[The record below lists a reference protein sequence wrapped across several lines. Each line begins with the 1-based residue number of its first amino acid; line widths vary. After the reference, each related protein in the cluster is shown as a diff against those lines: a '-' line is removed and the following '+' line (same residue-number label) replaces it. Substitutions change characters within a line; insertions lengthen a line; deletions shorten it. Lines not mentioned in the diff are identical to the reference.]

1 MRKKILSTLL
11 MGALVTASMSTFTSC
26 KDYDDDINNLQTQI
40 DALTPLKTVKTELQT
55 EIANL
60 KKQLEAKDA
69 QLQESIT
76 KLQAAGEAQAKQ
88 ITEKVTKL
96 AADVS
101 GLEARVKTAEE
112 ALSKVNKALE
122 GKASKDE
129 LKELA
134 GKVAAVESS
143 LVEPL
148 KQIKDLKAG
157 LEDVKTA
164 QNGLKADID
173 EQKAALEGYKTR
185 LEALEKQGVS
195 EADFKKIYDKID
207 EAKKAL
213 EDRLSKVEADLAKK
227 SKEFSTEI
235 AQLKADAKALS
246 DRVDEV
252 NKNVNV
258 LNVLLPTELRS
269 IVFAPDSYYYG
280 VEATKIMT
288 LKYNAYTLP
297 AAVWNVKEKVGYD
310 KAERYGAKDGSRVL
324 AFVANYHM
332 NPSTAV
338 IDPATAKVN
347 VLSGDREYEDTRA
360 AAEAG
365 LSVASWNVENG
376 MLKVNLD
383 VTNPEKIK
391 SVKDNQMVTVFA
403 TQVTL
408 PGITLNKDQNLAER
422 TITSDY
428 ATLYAES
435 IKNLKLAHR
444 AGEDVPF
451 LGVESPNKS
460 ELGGPDKDHKHHQ
473 LLMQHVF
480 EAAKSGGKF
489 GPQDSVNYNETL
501 DLRKLVEVHY
511 TNAKG
516 IKRLMTAEELEANG
530 MKYKFEI
537 TALYYGDNK
546 TSESA
551 HAAINPEDGYTFR
564 PQLPEY
570 DEKHIGKQQAY
581 GADQARATIGRTPL
595 VRVSLLDKDGK
606 VLDYGYI
613 RIKITEKKTPATVE
627 PDKSVDYQG
636 PDYNYSY
643 NGECT
648 DPAKEWKYE
657 TTWIQTE
664 YDLYHMLGITR
675 EEFEANYGFSPVKDL
690 TNGNLQQYKLSA
702 NGKTFEKMDEPIGQ
716 AYNKNETSPED
727 GTLTSILGW
736 KLTPA
741 EAKKFFVTDKN
752 ENVQIA
758 VKYESK
764 DKSKYPDVFVT
775 FKTGKRIGKDSTPAG
790 EVKLA
795 ENIISNYWYAANSS
809 NPGTAEIHTNTL
821 TPEDNK
827 GGKAEKMENTLGD
840 VFKGNKIAAATLV
853 NVVKDLTENNE
864 YAAGKLTLNVVFDA
878 ANNNKEYKGID
889 GKTYVMSV
897 SDDGKTLNAQI
908 KGNQAK
914 KPVAVLTN
922 PSATTAASADPS
934 ETKVAYQHNDY
945 AHALLNYKGHNEL
958 ADDVIKA
965 IIGIKAQ
972 NKCAKELALTHNTF
986 DVRFLRPINAKDAAK
1001 VIEDANYTE
1010 LQVIKAQDLLLF
1022 TDWRDAWNNKQNWGT
1037 GGEYATY
1044 YGITGVTVEGIA
1056 DGKSISENPNV
1067 MTNLG
1072 QSDPKKFV
1080 SLASVTKNIDFVYTA
1095 ADGGTLTYKN
1105 LSSTVQEFQIKI
1117 PVTVNYLWGYITKD
1131 VTITVKKTA
1140 SNAKKF

>member
-1 MRKKILSTLL
+1 MRKKFLSTLL

-55 EIANL
+55 ELANL
-60 KKQLEAKDA
+60 QKQLEAKDA

-76 KLQAAGEAQAKQ
+76 KLQTADADQTKQ
-88 ITEKVTKL
+88 ITKL

-112 ALSKVNKALE
+112 ALAKVNEALK
-122 GKASKDE
+122 GKASEAE

-148 KQIKDLKAG
+148 KQIKELKSG

-164 QNGLKADID
+164 QEGIKSDIQ
-173 EQKAALEGYKTR
+173 EQKDALEGYKTR
-185 LEALEKQGVS
+185 LEALEKQGLS
-195 EADFKKIYDKID
+195 EADIKKIYDKIE
-207 EAKKAL
+207 EATKAL
-213 EDRLSKVEADLAKK
+213 DKKLSE
-227 SKEFSTEI
+227 EI
-235 AQLKADAKALS
+235 AQLKADAKSLS
-246 DRVDEV
+246 DKIDAVST
-252 NKNVNV
+252 NVNV

-269 IVFAPDSYYYG
+269 IVFAPDSYYWG
-280 VEATKIMT
+280 IEATKIQT
-288 LKYNAYTLP
+288 LKFDAYTLP
-297 AAVWNVKEKVGYD
+297 DAAWDVKESKGYTEAGRYD
-310 KAERYGAKDGSRVL
+310 KKPGSRVL

-347 VLSGDREYEDTRA
+347 VLSGDKEYTRA

-391 SVKDNQMVTVFA
+391 SVKENEMVTVFA

-408 PGITLNKDQNLAER
+408 PGMTLNKDQNLAER

-435 IKNLKLAHR
+435 ISGLKLAHR
-444 AGEDVPF
+444 AGDDVPF

-460 ELGGPDKDHKHHQ
+460 VLGGPDENHKHHQ
-473 LLMQHVF
+473 LLMQHAF
-480 EAAKSGGKF
+480 EAGVSTTY

-511 TNAKG
+511 KNAKG
-516 IKRLMTAEELEANG
+516 VNRLMTAEELEANG

-551 HAAINPEDGYTFR
+551 HAAINPKDGYTFR

-613 RIKITEKKTPATVE
+613 RIKITEKKDPATIE
-627 PDKSVDYQG
+627 PDKHVDYQG

-648 DPAKEWKYE
+648 DPATEWKYE
-657 TTWIQTE
+657 TKWIQTE
-664 YDLYHMLGITR
+664 YDLYHMLNITR
-675 EEFEANYGFSPVKDL
+675 EEFEANYGTSPVKDA
-690 TNGNLQQYKLSA
+690 NSGGGLQQYKLSA
-702 NGKTFEKMDEPIGQ
+702 NGKTFEKMAEPIGL
-716 AYNKNETSPED
+716 AYNRNETSPED

-736 KLTPA
+736 KLTAA
-741 EAKKFFVTDKN
+741 EAKKLFVTDKKG
-752 ENVQIA
+752 NVEIA

-764 DKSKYPDVFVT
+764 DRSKYPDVFVT
-775 FKTGKRIGKDSTPAG
+775 FKTGKRIGTDSTPAG

-821 TPEDNK
+821 TPEDNA
-827 GGKAEKMENTLGD
+827 GGTADKMESTLGD

-853 NVVKDLTENNE
+853 NVVKDLTKNKE

-878 ANNNKEYKGID
+878 ANNNKEFKGVD
-889 GKTYVMSV
+889 GKTYVMSI

-914 KPVAVLTN
+914 SPVATLTS
-922 PSATTAASADPS
+922 PDDPS
-934 ETKVAYQHNDY
+934 QTQVAYQHNEY
-945 AHALLNYKGHNEL
+945 AHALLNYKGHDEL
-958 ADDVIKA
+958 ANDVIKA

-972 NKCAKELALTHNTF
+972 NECAKDLALTNNTF

-1022 TDWRDAWNNKQNWGT
+1022 NDWRDAWNNKQNWGK
-1037 GGEYATY
+1037 GGAYATY
-1044 YGITGVTVEGIA
+1044 YGITGVTIEGIE
-1056 DGKSISENPNV
+1056 DGKSISENPDV
-1067 MTNLG
+1067 KTNLG

-1140 SNAKKF
+1140 NNAKKF

>member
-1 MRKKILSTLL
+1 MRKKFLSTLL

-40 DALTPLKTVKTELQT
+40 DALTPLKTVKTELQS
-55 EIANL
+55 ELANL
-60 KKQLEAKDA
+60 QKQLEAKDA

-76 KLQAAGEAQAKQ
+76 KLQTADADQTKQ
-88 ITEKVTKL
+88 ITKL

-112 ALSKVNKALE
+112 ALAKVNEALK
-122 GKASKDE
+122 GKASEAD

-148 KQIKDLKAG
+148 KQIKELKAG
-157 LEDVKTA
+157 LDDVKTA
-164 QNGLKADID
+164 QEGIKSDIQ
-173 EQKAALEGYKTR
+173 EQKDALEGYKTR
-185 LEALEKQGVS
+185 LEALEKQGLS
-195 EADFKKIYDKID
+195 ESDIKKIYDKIE
-207 EAKKAL
+207 EATKAL
-213 EDRLSKVEADLAKK
+213 DKKLSE
-227 SKEFSTEI
+227 EI
-235 AQLKADAKALS
+235 AQLKADAKSLS
-246 DRVDEV
+246 DKIDAVST
-252 NKNVNV
+252 NVNV

-269 IVFAPDSYYYG
+269 IVFAPDSYYWG
-280 VEATKIMT
+280 IEAAKIQT
-288 LKYNAYTLP
+288 LKFNAYTLSP
-297 AAVWNVKEKVGYD
+297 VAWNVKETKGYD
-310 KAERYGAKDGSRVL
+310 KAERYEAKAGSRVL

-347 VLSGDREYEDTRA
+347 VLSGDKEYENTRA

-365 LSVASWNVENG
+365 LSVASWNVEGG

-391 SVKDNQMVTVFA
+391 SVKENEMVTVFA

-408 PGITLNKDQNLAER
+408 PGMALNKDQNLAER

-435 IKNLKLAHR
+435 ISDLKLAHR
-444 AGEDVPF
+444 AGDDIPF

-460 ELGGPDKDHKHHQ
+460 VLGGLDKDHKHHQ
-473 LLMQHVF
+473 LLMQHAF
-480 EAAKSGGKF
+480 EAAVSGKF

-511 TNAKG
+511 KNAKG
-516 IKRLMTAEELEANG
+516 VTRLMTADELEANG

-537 TALYYGDNK
+537 TALYLGSNE

-551 HAAINPEDGYTFR
+551 HAAINPKDGYTFR
-564 PQLPEY
+564 PQMPEY
-570 DEKHIGKQQAY
+570 DKAHVGKQQAY
-581 GADQARATIGRTPL
+581 GAEQARPTIGRTPL

-627 PDKSVDYQG
+627 PDKHVDYQG

-648 DPAKEWKYE
+648 DPATEWKYE
-657 TTWIQTE
+657 TKWIQTE

-675 EEFEANYGFSPVKDL
+675 EEFEANYGTSPVKDL
-690 TNGNLQQYKLSA
+690 TNGNLQQYKLSD
-702 NGKTFEKMDEPIGQ
+702 NGKTFEMMAEPIGQ
-716 AYNKNETSPED
+716 AYTRNETSPED

-736 KLTPA
+736 KLTAA
-741 EAKKFFVTDKN
+741 EAKKLFVTEKKA
-752 ENVQIA
+752 NVEIA

-775 FKTGKRIGKDSTPAG
+775 FKTGKRTGTDSTPAG

-795 ENIISNYWYAANSS
+795 DNIISNYWYTANTSK
-809 NPGTAEIHTNTL
+809 PGTAEIHSNTL
-821 TPEDNK
+821 TPEDNPK
-827 GGKAEKMENTLGD
+827 GTADKMVTTFGD
-840 VFKGNKIAAATLV
+840 VFKGNKIGASLI
-853 NVVKDLTENNE
+853 NVVKDLTEGKE
-864 YAAGKLTLNVVFDA
+864 YAAAKLKLSLVFDA
-878 ANNNKEYKGID
+878 ANTGKEYMGID

-914 KPVAVLTN
+914 NPVATLTS
-922 PSATTAASADPS
+922 PEDPS
-934 ETKVAYQHNDY
+934 ETMIAYQHNDY
-945 AHALLNYKGHNEL
+945 AHALLNYKDHNSL
-958 ADDVIKA
+958 ANDVVKA

-972 NKCAKELALTHNTF
+972 NGCAKELPLTKNTF
-986 DVRFLRPINAKDAAK
+986 DVRFLRPLNAKNADKTIVDASYVEMQK
-1001 VIEDANYTE
+1001 
-1010 LQVIKAQDLLLF
+1010 IKAVDLLKF
-1022 TDWRDAWNNKQNWGT
+1022 TDWRDAWNKNQAAGI
-1037 GGEYATY
+1037 GGEYEKY
-1044 YGITGVTVEGIA
+1044 YGVTGVTIDGIA
-1056 DGKSISENPNV
+1056 EGQSISLNPNV
-1067 MTNLG
+1067 LTNLG
-1072 QSDPKKFV
+1072 QSDPTKFV
-1080 SLASVTKNIDFVYTA
+1080 PLGDVTKNIDFVYTA

-1105 LSSTVQEFQIKI
+1105 LSATVQEFKIKI
-1117 PVTVNYLWGYITKD
+1117 PVTVKYIWGYITEN
-1131 VTITVKKTA
+1131 VTVTVKKTA
-1140 SNAKKF
+1140 NNAKKF

>member
-1 MRKKILSTLL
+1 
-11 MGALVTASMSTFTSC
+11 MSTFTSC

-40 DALTPLKTVKTELQT
+40 DALTPLKTVKTELQS
-55 EIANL
+55 ELANL
-60 KKQLEAKDA
+60 QKQLEAKDA
-69 QLQESIT
+69 QLQEAIT
-76 KLQAAGEAQAKQ
+76 KLQTADADQTKQ
-88 ITEKVTKL
+88 ITKL

-112 ALSKVNKALE
+112 ALAKVNEALK
-122 GKASKDE
+122 GKASEAE

-143 LVEPL
+143 LVEHL
-148 KQIKDLKAG
+148 KQIKELKAG
-157 LEDVKTA
+157 LEDVQTA
-164 QNGLKADID
+164 QEGIKSDIQ
-173 EQKAALEGYKTR
+173 EQKDALEGYKTR
-185 LEALEKQGVS
+185 LEALEKKGLS
-195 EADFKKIYDKID
+195 EADIKKIYDKIE
-207 EAKKAL
+207 EATKAL
-213 EDRLSKVEADLAKK
+213 DKKLSE
-227 SKEFSTEI
+227 EI
-235 AQLKADAKALS
+235 AQLKADAKSLS
-246 DRVDEV
+246 DKIDAVST
-252 NKNVNV
+252 NVNV

-269 IVFAPDSYYYG
+269 IVFAPDSYYWG
-280 VEATKIMT
+280 IEATKIQT
-288 LKYNAYTLP
+288 LKYNAYTLSP
-297 AAVWNVKEKVGYD
+297 VAWNVIETKGYD
-310 KAERYGAKDGSRVL
+310 KAERYEAKAGSRVL

-347 VLSGDREYEDTRA
+347 VLSGDKEYTRA
-360 AAEAG
+360 AADAG
-365 LSVASWNVENG
+365 LSVASWTVEGG

-391 SVKDNQMVTVFA
+391 SVKENEMVTVFA

-408 PGITLNKDQNLAER
+408 PGMTLNKDQNIAER

-435 IKNLKLAHR
+435 ISDLKLAHR

-460 ELGGPDKDHKHHQ
+460 VLAGPDKDHKHHQ
-473 LLMQHVF
+473 LLMQHAF
-480 EAAKSGGKF
+480 EAGVSGKY

-511 TNAKG
+511 KNAKG
-516 IKRLMTAEELEANG
+516 VNRLMTAEDFEANG
-530 MKYKFEI
+530 MKFKFEI
-537 TALYYGDNK
+537 TALYLGSTK

-564 PQLPEY
+564 PQMPEY
-570 DEKHIGKQQAY
+570 DKDHVGKQQAY
-581 GADQARATIGRTPL
+581 GAEQARPTIGRTPL

-627 PDKSVDYQG
+627 PDKHVDYQG

-657 TTWIQTE
+657 TKWIQTE

-675 EEFEANYGFSPVKDL
+675 EEFEANYGVSPVKDAN
-690 TNGNLQQYKLSA
+690 NGGLQQYKMSA
-702 NGKTFEKMDEPIGQ
+702 NGKTFEKMAEPIGQ
-716 AYNKNETSPED
+716 AYTKNETSPED

-736 KLTPA
+736 KLTA
-741 EAKKFFVTDKN
+741 VQAKQLFVTEKKA
-752 ENVQIA
+752 NVEIA

-775 FKTGKRIGKDSTPAG
+775 FKTGKRVGEDSTPAG

-795 ENIISNYWYAANSS
+795 DNIISNYWYATNTST
-809 NPGTAEIHTNTL
+809 PGTAEIHSNTL
-821 TPEDNK
+821 TPEDNPN
-827 GGKAEKMENTLGD
+827 GTADKMETTFGD
-840 VFKGNKIAAATLV
+840 VFKGNKIGASLI
-853 NVVKDLTENNE
+853 NVVKDLTEGKE
-864 YAAGKLTLNVVFDA
+864 YAAAKLKLSLVFDA
-878 ANNNKEYKGID
+878 ANTGKEYKGID

-897 SDDGKTLNAQI
+897 SEDGKTLNAQI

-914 KPVAVLTN
+914 IPVATLTS
-922 PSATTAASADPS
+922 PEDPS
-934 ETKVAYQHNDY
+934 ETMIAYQHNDY
-945 AHALLNYKGHNEL
+945 AHALLNYKDHNSL
-958 ADDVIKA
+958 ANDVVKA

-972 NKCAKELALTHNTF
+972 NECAKNLALTNNTF
-986 DVRFLRPINAKDAAK
+986 DVRFLRPINAKNANKEIVDASY
-1001 VIEDANYTE
+1001 VEM
-1010 LQVIKAQDLLLF
+1010 QQIKATDLLKF
-1022 TDWRDAWNNKQNWGT
+1022 TDWRDAWNKKQAAGI
-1037 GGEYATY
+1037 GGEYEKY
-1044 YGITGVTVEGIA
+1044 YGVTGVTIDGIA
-1056 DGKSISENPNV
+1056 DGQSISLNPNV

-1072 QSDPKKFV
+1072 QSDPSKFV
-1080 SLASVTKNIDFVYTA
+1080 PLGDVTKNIDFVYTA

-1105 LSSTVQEFQIKI
+1105 LSATVQEFQIKI
-1117 PVTVNYLWGYITKD
+1117 PVTVKYLWGYITEN

-1140 SNAKKF
+1140 NNAKKF

>member
-60 KKQLEAKDA
+60 QKQLEAKDA
-69 QLQESIT
+69 QLQEAIT
-76 KLQAAGEAQAKQ
+76 KLQTAGEDQAKQ
-88 ITEKVTKL
+88 VTEKVTKL

-164 QNGLKADID
+164 QEGLKADID

-269 IVFAPDSYYYG
+269 IVFAPDAYYWG
-280 VEATKIMT
+280 VEATKVMT
-288 LKYNAYTLP
+288 LNYNAYTLP
-297 AAVWNVKEKVGYD
+297 AAAWNVKEKVGYD
-310 KAERYGAKDGSRVL
+310 KAERYAAKDGSRVL

-347 VLSGDREYEDTRA
+347 VLSGDKEYTRA

-365 LSVASWNVENG
+365 LSVASWNVEGG

-391 SVKDNQMVTVFA
+391 SVKENEMITVFA

-408 PGITLNKDQNLAER
+408 PGVSLKKDQNLAER

-444 AGEDVPF
+444 AGDDVPF
-451 LGVESPNKS
+451 LNVESEHKS
-460 ELGGPDKDHKHHQ
+460 VLAGPDKDHKHHQ
-473 LLMQHVF
+473 LLMQHAF
-480 EAAKSGGKF
+480 EAGVSGKF

-516 IKRLMTAEELEANG
+516 VNRLMTAEELEANG

-537 TALYYGDNK
+537 TALYLGSNE

-551 HAAINPEDGYTFR
+551 HAAINPKDGYTFR
-564 PQLPEY
+564 PQMPEY
-570 DEKHIGKQQAY
+570 DKAHVGKQQAY
-581 GADQARATIGRTPL
+581 GADQARPTIGRTPL
-595 VRVSLLDKDGK
+595 VRVSLLDKDNK

-613 RIKITEKKTPATVE
+613 RIKITEKKNPAVIV
-627 PDKSVDYQG
+627 PDTHIDYQG

-643 NGECT
+643 NGECV
-648 DPAKEWKYE
+648 DPATEWKYE
-657 TTWIQTE
+657 TKWIQTE

-675 EEFEANYGFSPVKDL
+675 EEFEANYGVSPVEN
-690 TNGNLQQYKLSA
+690 NGVLQQYKMSA
-702 NGKTFEKMDEPIGQ
+702 NGKTFEKMKEPIGL
-716 AYNKNETSPED
+716 AYTRNETSAED

-736 KLTPA
+736 KLNPA
-741 EAKKFFVTDKN
+741 EAKKLFVTDKK

-764 DKSKYPDVFVT
+764 DKSKLPDVFVV
-775 FKTGKRIGKDSTPAG
+775 FKTGKRIGTDSTPAG
-790 EVKLA
+790 EVLWA
-795 ENIISNYWYAANSS
+795 NNIISNYWYKANTSKA
-809 NPGTAEIHTNTL
+809 GTDEIHTNTL
-821 TPEDNK
+821 TPEDNP
-827 GGKAEKMENTLGD
+827 GGTADKMENTFGD
-840 VFKGNKIAAATLV
+840 VFKGNKIAASALIKVT
-853 NVVKDLTENNE
+853 KDLTQNKE
-864 YAAGKLTLNVVFDA
+864 YAAGKLKLNVVFDA
-878 ANNNKEYKGID
+878 SNDGKEYKGID

-897 SDDGKTLNAQI
+897 ADKGKTLNAQI

-914 KPVAVLTN
+914 QAVAKLTS
-922 PSATTAASADPS
+922 PEDPS
-934 ETKVAYQHNDY
+934 ETKIAYQHGEY
-945 AHALLNYKGHNEL
+945 AHALLNYKDHNSL
-958 ADDVIKA
+958 ANDVVKA
-965 IIGIKAQ
+965 IIGIIAQ
-972 NKCAKELALTHNTF
+972 NECAKELPLTNNTF
-986 DVRFLRPINAKDAAK
+986 DVRFLRPINAKNANK
-1001 VIEDANYTE
+1001 TIEDASYVAM
-1010 LQVIKAQDLLLF
+1010 QKIKATDLLKF
-1022 TDWRDAWNNKQNWGT
+1022 TDWRDAWNKTQAAGI
-1037 GGEYATY
+1037 GGEYEKY
-1044 YGITGVTVEGIA
+1044 YGVEGVTIEGIK
-1056 DGKSISENPNV
+1056 DGESISLNPNV

-1080 SLASVTKNIDFVYTA
+1080 ALGDVTKNIDFVYTS

-1105 LSSTVQEFQIKI
+1105 LSTTVQEFQIKI
-1117 PVTVNYLWGYITKD
+1117 PVTVKYIWGYITEN
-1131 VTITVKKTA
+1131 VTVTVKKTA

>member
-1 MRKKILSTLL
+1 

-40 DALTPLKTVKTELQT
+40 DALTPLKTVKTELQS
-55 EIANL
+55 ELANL
-60 KKQLEAKDA
+60 QKQLEAKDA

-76 KLQAAGEAQAKQ
+76 KLQTADADQTKQ
-88 ITEKVTKL
+88 ITKL

-112 ALSKVNKALE
+112 ALAKVNEALK
-122 GKASKDE
+122 GKASEAD

-148 KQIKDLKAG
+148 KQIKELKAG
-157 LEDVKTA
+157 LDDVKTA
-164 QNGLKADID
+164 QEGIKSDIQ
-173 EQKAALEGYKTR
+173 EQKDALEGYKTR
-185 LEALEKQGVS
+185 LEALEKQGLS
-195 EADFKKIYDKID
+195 ESDIKKIYDKIE
-207 EAKKAL
+207 EATKAL
-213 EDRLSKVEADLAKK
+213 DKKLSE
-227 SKEFSTEI
+227 EI
-235 AQLKADAKALS
+235 AQLKADAKSLS
-246 DRVDEV
+246 DKIDAVST
-252 NKNVNV
+252 NVNV

-269 IVFAPDSYYYG
+269 IVFAPDSYYWG
-280 VEATKIMT
+280 IEAAKIQT
-288 LKYNAYTLP
+288 LKFNAYTLSP
-297 AAVWNVKEKVGYD
+297 VAWNVKETKGYD
-310 KAERYGAKDGSRVL
+310 KAERYEAKAGSRVL

-347 VLSGDREYEDTRA
+347 VLSGDKEYENTRA

-365 LSVASWNVENG
+365 LSVASWNVEGG

-391 SVKDNQMVTVFA
+391 SVKGNEMVTVFA

-408 PGITLNKDQNLAER
+408 PGMALNKDQNLAER

-435 IKNLKLAHR
+435 ISDLKLAHR
-444 AGEDVPF
+444 AGDDIPF

-460 ELGGPDKDHKHHQ
+460 VLGGLDKDHKHHQ
-473 LLMQHVF
+473 LLMQHAF
-480 EAAKSGGKF
+480 EAAVSGKF

-511 TNAKG
+511 KNAKG
-516 IKRLMTAEELEANG
+516 VTRLMTADELEANG

-537 TALYYGDNK
+537 TALYLGSNE

-551 HAAINPEDGYTFR
+551 HAAINPKDGYTFR
-564 PQLPEY
+564 PQMPEY
-570 DEKHIGKQQAY
+570 DKAHVGKQQAY
-581 GADQARATIGRTPL
+581 GAEQARPTIGRTPL

-627 PDKSVDYQG
+627 PDKHVDYQG

-648 DPAKEWKYE
+648 DPATEWKYE
-657 TTWIQTE
+657 TKWIQTE

-675 EEFEANYGFSPVKDL
+675 EEFEANYGTSPVKDL
-690 TNGNLQQYKLSA
+690 TNGNLQQYKLSD
-702 NGKTFEKMDEPIGQ
+702 NGKTFEMMAEPIGQ
-716 AYNKNETSPED
+716 AYTRNETSPED

-736 KLTPA
+736 KLTAA
-741 EAKKFFVTDKN
+741 EAKKLFVTEKKA
-752 ENVQIA
+752 NVEIA

-775 FKTGKRIGKDSTPAG
+775 FKTGKRTGTDSTPAG

-795 ENIISNYWYAANSS
+795 DNIISNYWYTANTSK
-809 NPGTAEIHTNTL
+809 PGTAEIHSNTL
-821 TPEDNK
+821 TPEDNPK
-827 GGKAEKMENTLGD
+827 GTADKMVTTFGD
-840 VFKGNKIAAATLV
+840 VFKGNKIGASLI
-853 NVVKDLTENNE
+853 NVVKDLTEGKE
-864 YAAGKLTLNVVFDA
+864 YAAAKLKLSLVFDA
-878 ANNNKEYKGID
+878 ANTGKEYMGID

-914 KPVAVLTN
+914 NPVATLTS
-922 PSATTAASADPS
+922 PEDPS
-934 ETKVAYQHNDY
+934 ETMIAYQHNDY
-945 AHALLNYKGHNEL
+945 AHALLNYKDHNSL
-958 ADDVIKA
+958 ANDVVKA

-972 NKCAKELALTHNTF
+972 NGCAKELPLTKNTF
-986 DVRFLRPINAKDAAK
+986 DVRFLRPLNAKNADKTIVDASYVEMQK
-1001 VIEDANYTE
+1001 
-1010 LQVIKAQDLLLF
+1010 IKAVDLLKF
-1022 TDWRDAWNNKQNWGT
+1022 TDWRDAWNKNQAAGI
-1037 GGEYATY
+1037 GGEYEKY
-1044 YGITGVTVEGIA
+1044 YGVTGVTIDGIA
-1056 DGKSISENPNV
+1056 EGQSISLNPNV
-1067 MTNLG
+1067 LTNLG
-1072 QSDPKKFV
+1072 QSDPTKFV
-1080 SLASVTKNIDFVYTA
+1080 PLGDVTKNIDFVYTA

-1105 LSSTVQEFQIKI
+1105 LSATVQEFKIKI
-1117 PVTVNYLWGYITKD
+1117 PVTVKYIWGYITEN
-1131 VTITVKKTA
+1131 VTVTVKKTA
-1140 SNAKKF
+1140 NNAKKF

>member
-1 MRKKILSTLL
+1 MHEERGMQL
-11 MGALVTASMSTFTSC
+11 GFTT
-26 KDYDDDINNLQTQI
+26 DPI

-55 EIANL
+55 ELANL
-60 KKQLEAKDA
+60 QKQLEAKDA

-76 KLQAAGEAQAKQ
+76 KLQTADADQTKQ
-88 ITEKVTKL
+88 ITKL

-112 ALSKVNKALE
+112 ALAKVNEALK
-122 GKASKDE
+122 GKASEAE

-148 KQIKDLKAG
+148 KQIKELKSG

-164 QNGLKADID
+164 QEGIKSDIQ
-173 EQKAALEGYKTR
+173 EQKDALEGYKTR
-185 LEALEKQGVS
+185 LEALEKQGLS
-195 EADFKKIYDKID
+195 EADIKKIYDKIE
-207 EAKKAL
+207 EATKAL
-213 EDRLSKVEADLAKK
+213 DKKLSE
-227 SKEFSTEI
+227 EI
-235 AQLKADAKALS
+235 AQLKADAKSLS
-246 DRVDEV
+246 DKIDAVST
-252 NKNVNV
+252 NVNV

-269 IVFAPDSYYYG
+269 IVFAPDSYYWG
-280 VEATKIMT
+280 IEATKIQT
-288 LKYNAYTLP
+288 LKFDAYTLP
-297 AAVWNVKEKVGYD
+297 DAAWDVKESKGYTEAGRYD
-310 KAERYGAKDGSRVL
+310 KKPGSRVL

-347 VLSGDREYEDTRA
+347 VLSGDKEYTRA

-391 SVKDNQMVTVFA
+391 SVKENEMVTVFA

-408 PGITLNKDQNLAER
+408 PGMTLNKDQNLAER

-435 IKNLKLAHR
+435 ISGLKLAHR
-444 AGEDVPF
+444 AGDDVPF

-460 ELGGPDKDHKHHQ
+460 VLGGPDENHKHHQ
-473 LLMQHVF
+473 LLMQHAF
-480 EAAKSGGKF
+480 EAGVSTTY

-511 TNAKG
+511 KNAKG
-516 IKRLMTAEELEANG
+516 VNRLMTAEELEANG

-551 HAAINPEDGYTFR
+551 HAAINPKDGYTFR

-613 RIKITEKKTPATVE
+613 RIKITEKKDPATIE
-627 PDKSVDYQG
+627 PDKHVDYQG

-648 DPAKEWKYE
+648 DPATEWKYE
-657 TTWIQTE
+657 TKWIQTE
-664 YDLYHMLGITR
+664 YDLYHMLNITR
-675 EEFEANYGFSPVKDL
+675 EEFEANYGTSPVKDA
-690 TNGNLQQYKLSA
+690 NSGGGLQQYKLSA
-702 NGKTFEKMDEPIGQ
+702 NGKTFEKMAEPIGL
-716 AYNKNETSPED
+716 AYNRNETSPED

-736 KLTPA
+736 KLTAA
-741 EAKKFFVTDKN
+741 EAKKLFVTDKKG
-752 ENVQIA
+752 NVEIA

-764 DKSKYPDVFVT
+764 DRSKYPDVFVT
-775 FKTGKRIGKDSTPAG
+775 FKTGKRIGTDSTPAG

-821 TPEDNK
+821 TPEDNA
-827 GGKAEKMENTLGD
+827 GGTADKMESTLGD

-853 NVVKDLTENNE
+853 NVVKDLTKNKE

-878 ANNNKEYKGID
+878 ANNNKEFKGVD
-889 GKTYVMSV
+889 GKTYVMSI

-914 KPVAVLTN
+914 SPVATLTS
-922 PSATTAASADPS
+922 PDDPS
-934 ETKVAYQHNDY
+934 QTQVAYQHNEY
-945 AHALLNYKGHNEL
+945 AHALLNYKGHDEL
-958 ADDVIKA
+958 ANDVIKA

-972 NKCAKELALTHNTF
+972 NECAKDLALTNNTF

-1022 TDWRDAWNNKQNWGT
+1022 NDWRDAWNNKQNWGK
-1037 GGEYATY
+1037 GGAYATY
-1044 YGITGVTVEGIA
+1044 YGITGVTIEGIE
-1056 DGKSISENPNV
+1056 DGKSISENPDV
-1067 MTNLG
+1067 KTNLG

-1140 SNAKKF
+1140 NNAKKF

>member
-60 KKQLEAKDA
+60 QKQLEAKDA
-69 QLQESIT
+69 QLQEAIT
-76 KLQAAGEAQAKQ
+76 KLQTAGEAQAKQ

-134 GKVAAVESS
+134 GKVAAVESN

-164 QNGLKADID
+164 QEGLKADID

-269 IVFAPDSYYYG
+269 IVFAPDAYYWG
-280 VEATKIMT
+280 VEATKVMT
-288 LKYNAYTLP
+288 LNYNAYTLP
-297 AAVWNVKEKVGYD
+297 AAAWNVKEKVGYD
-310 KAERYGAKDGSRVL
+310 KAERYAAKDGSRVL

-347 VLSGDREYEDTRA
+347 VLSGDKEYTRA

-365 LSVASWNVENG
+365 LSVASWNVEGG

-391 SVKDNQMVTVFA
+391 SVKENEMITVFA

-408 PGITLNKDQNLAER
+408 PGVSLKKDQNLAER

-444 AGEDVPF
+444 AGDDVPF
-451 LGVESPNKS
+451 LNVESEHKS
-460 ELGGPDKDHKHHQ
+460 VLAGPDKDHKHHQ
-473 LLMQHVF
+473 LLMQHAF
-480 EAAKSGGKF
+480 EAGVSGKF

-516 IKRLMTAEELEANG
+516 VNRLMTAEELEANG

-537 TALYYGDNK
+537 TALYLGSNE

-551 HAAINPEDGYTFR
+551 HAAINPKDGYTFR
-564 PQLPEY
+564 PQMPEY
-570 DEKHIGKQQAY
+570 DKAHVGKQQAY
-581 GADQARATIGRTPL
+581 GADQARPTIGRTPL
-595 VRVSLLDKDGK
+595 VRVSLLDKDNK

-613 RIKITEKKTPATVE
+613 RIKITEKKNPAVIV
-627 PDKSVDYQG
+627 PDKHIDYQG

-643 NGECT
+643 NGECV
-648 DPAKEWKYE
+648 DPATEWKYE
-657 TTWIQTE
+657 TKWIQTE

-675 EEFEANYGFSPVKDL
+675 EEFEANYGVSPVEN
-690 TNGNLQQYKLSA
+690 NGVLQQYKMSA
-702 NGKTFEKMDEPIGQ
+702 NGKTFEKMKEPIGL
-716 AYNKNETSPED
+716 AYTRNETSAED

-736 KLTPA
+736 KLNPA
-741 EAKKFFVTDKN
+741 EAKKLFVTDKK

-764 DKSKYPDVFVT
+764 DKSKLPDVFVV
-775 FKTGKRIGKDSTPAG
+775 FKTGKRIGTDSTPAG
-790 EVKLA
+790 EVLWA
-795 ENIISNYWYAANSS
+795 NNIISNYWYKANTSKA
-809 NPGTAEIHTNTL
+809 GTDEIHTNTL
-821 TPEDNK
+821 TPEDNP
-827 GGKAEKMENTLGD
+827 GGTADKMENTFGD
-840 VFKGNKIAAATLV
+840 VFKGNKIAASALIKVT
-853 NVVKDLTENNE
+853 KDLTQNKE
-864 YAAGKLTLNVVFDA
+864 YAAGKLKLNVVFDA
-878 ANNNKEYKGID
+878 SNDGKEYKGID

-897 SDDGKTLNAQI
+897 ADKGKTLNAQI

-914 KPVAVLTN
+914 QAVAKLTS
-922 PSATTAASADPS
+922 PDDPS
-934 ETKVAYQHNDY
+934 ETKIAYQHGEY
-945 AHALLNYKGHNEL
+945 AHALLNYKDHNSL
-958 ADDVIKA
+958 ANDVVKA
-965 IIGIKAQ
+965 IIGIIAQ
-972 NKCAKELALTHNTF
+972 NECAKELPLTNNTF
-986 DVRFLRPINAKDAAK
+986 DVRFLRPINAKNANK
-1001 VIEDANYTE
+1001 TIEDASYVAM
-1010 LQVIKAQDLLLF
+1010 QKIKATDLLKF
-1022 TDWRDAWNNKQNWGT
+1022 TDWRDAWNKTQAAGI
-1037 GGEYATY
+1037 GGEYEKY
-1044 YGITGVTVEGIA
+1044 YGVEGVTIEGIK
-1056 DGKSISENPNV
+1056 DGESISLNPNV

-1080 SLASVTKNIDFVYTA
+1080 ALGDVTKNIDFVYTS

-1105 LSSTVQEFQIKI
+1105 LSTTVQEFQIKI
-1117 PVTVNYLWGYITKD
+1117 PVTVKYIWGYITEN
-1131 VTITVKKTA
+1131 VTVTVKKTA

>member
-60 KKQLEAKDA
+60 QKQLEAKDA
-69 QLQESIT
+69 QLQEAIT
-76 KLQAAGEAQAKQ
+76 KLQTAGEAQAKQ

-134 GKVAAVESS
+134 GKVAAVESN

-148 KQIKDLKAG
+148 RQIKDLKAG

-164 QNGLKADID
+164 QEGLKADID

-269 IVFAPDSYYYG
+269 IVFAPDAYYWG
-280 VEATKIMT
+280 VEATKVMT
-288 LKYNAYTLP
+288 LNYNAYTLP
-297 AAVWNVKEKVGYD
+297 AAAWNVKEKVGYD
-310 KAERYGAKDGSRVL
+310 KAERYAAKDGSRVL

-347 VLSGDREYEDTRA
+347 VLSGDKEYTRA

-365 LSVASWNVENG
+365 LSVASWNVEGG

-391 SVKDNQMVTVFA
+391 SVKENEMITVFA

-408 PGITLNKDQNLAER
+408 PGVSLKKDQNLAER

-444 AGEDVPF
+444 AGDDVPF
-451 LGVESPNKS
+451 LNVESEHKS
-460 ELGGPDKDHKHHQ
+460 VLAGPDKDHKHHQ
-473 LLMQHVF
+473 LLMQHAF
-480 EAAKSGGKF
+480 EAGVSGKF

-516 IKRLMTAEELEANG
+516 VNRLMTAEELEANG

-537 TALYYGDNK
+537 TALYLGSNE

-551 HAAINPEDGYTFR
+551 HAAINPKDGYTFR
-564 PQLPEY
+564 PQMPEY
-570 DEKHIGKQQAY
+570 DKAHVGKQQAY
-581 GADQARATIGRTPL
+581 GADQARPTIGRTPL
-595 VRVSLLDKDGK
+595 VRVSLLDKDNK

-613 RIKITEKKTPATVE
+613 RIKITEKKNPAVIV
-627 PDKSVDYQG
+627 PDKHIDYQG

-643 NGECT
+643 NGECV
-648 DPAKEWKYE
+648 DPVTEWKYE
-657 TTWIQTE
+657 TKWIQTE
-664 YDLYHMLGITR
+664 YDLYHKLGITR
-675 EEFEANYGFSPVKDL
+675 EEFEANYGVSPVEN
-690 TNGNLQQYKLSA
+690 NGVLQQYKMSA
-702 NGKTFEKMDEPIGQ
+702 NGKTFEKMKEPIGL
-716 AYNKNETSPED
+716 AYTRNETSAED

-736 KLTPA
+736 KLNPA
-741 EAKKFFVTDKN
+741 EAKKLFVTDKK

-764 DKSKYPDVFVT
+764 DKSKLPDVFVV
-775 FKTGKRIGKDSTPAG
+775 FKTGKRIGTDSTPAG
-790 EVKLA
+790 EVLWA
-795 ENIISNYWYAANSS
+795 NNIISNYWYKANTSKA
-809 NPGTAEIHTNTL
+809 GTDEIHTNTL
-821 TPEDNK
+821 TPEDNP
-827 GGKAEKMENTLGD
+827 GGTADKMENTFGD
-840 VFKGNKIAAATLV
+840 VFKGNKIAASALIKVT
-853 NVVKDLTENNE
+853 KDLTQNKE
-864 YAAGKLTLNVVFDA
+864 YAAGKLKLNVVFDA
-878 ANNNKEYKGID
+878 SNDGKEYKGID

-897 SDDGKTLNAQI
+897 ADKGKTLNAQI

-914 KPVAVLTN
+914 QAVAKLTS
-922 PSATTAASADPS
+922 PDDPS
-934 ETKVAYQHNDY
+934 ETKIAYQHGEY
-945 AHALLNYKGHNEL
+945 AHALLNYKDHNSL
-958 ADDVIKA
+958 ANDVVKA
-965 IIGIKAQ
+965 IIGIIAQ
-972 NKCAKELALTHNTF
+972 NECAKELPLTNNTF
-986 DVRFLRPINAKDAAK
+986 DVRFLRPINAKNANK
-1001 VIEDANYTE
+1001 TIEDASYVAM
-1010 LQVIKAQDLLLF
+1010 QKIKATDLLKF
-1022 TDWRDAWNNKQNWGT
+1022 TDWRDAWNKTQAAGI
-1037 GGEYATY
+1037 GGEYEKY
-1044 YGITGVTVEGIA
+1044 YGVEGVTIEGIK
-1056 DGKSISENPNV
+1056 DGESISLNPNV

-1080 SLASVTKNIDFVYTA
+1080 ALGDVTKNIDFVYTS

-1105 LSSTVQEFQIKI
+1105 LSTTVQEFQIKI
-1117 PVTVNYLWGYITKD
+1117 PVTVKYIWGYITEN
-1131 VTITVKKTA
+1131 VTVTVKKTA

>member
-1 MRKKILSTLL
+1 MRKKFLSTLL

-40 DALTPLKTVKTELQT
+40 DALTPLKTVKTELQS
-55 EIANL
+55 ELANL
-60 KKQLEAKDA
+60 QKQLEAKDA

-76 KLQAAGEAQAKQ
+76 KLQTADADQTKQ
-88 ITEKVTKL
+88 ITKL

-112 ALSKVNKALE
+112 ALAKVNEALK
-122 GKASKDE
+122 GKASEAE

-143 LVEPL
+143 LVEHL
-148 KQIKDLKAG
+148 KQIKELKAG

-164 QNGLKADID
+164 QEGIKSDIQ
-173 EQKAALEGYKTR
+173 EQKDALEAYKTR
-185 LEALEKQGVS
+185 LEALEKKGVS
-195 EADFKKIYDKID
+195 EADLKKIYDKIE

-213 EDRLSKVEADLAKK
+213 DKKLSE
-227 SKEFSTEI
+227 EI
-235 AQLKADAKALS
+235 AQLKADAKSLS
-246 DRVDEV
+246 DKIDAVST
-252 NKNVNV
+252 NVNV

-269 IVFAPDSYYYG
+269 IVFAPDSYYWG
-280 VEATKIMT
+280 IEATKIQT
-288 LKYNAYTLP
+288 LKFDAYTLSP
-297 AAVWNVKEKVGYD
+297 VAWNVKETKGYD
-310 KAERYGAKDGSRVL
+310 KAERYEAKAGSRVL

-347 VLSGDREYEDTRA
+347 VLSGDKEYTRA

-365 LSVASWNVENG
+365 LSVASWTVEGG

-391 SVKDNQMVTVFA
+391 SVKENEMVTVFA

-408 PGITLNKDQNLAER
+408 PGMTLNKDQNIAER

-435 IKNLKLAHR
+435 ISGLKLAHR

-460 ELGGPDKDHKHHQ
+460 VLGGPDKDHKHHQ
-473 LLMQHVF
+473 LLMQHAF
-480 EAAKSGGKF
+480 EAGVSGKY

-511 TNAKG
+511 KNAKG
-516 IKRLMTAEELEANG
+516 VNRLMTAEDFEANG
-530 MKYKFEI
+530 MKFKFEI

-627 PDKSVDYQG
+627 PDKHVDYQG

-648 DPAKEWKYE
+648 DPATEWRYE
-657 TTWIQTE
+657 TKWIQTE
-664 YDLYHMLGITR
+664 YDLYHMLNITR
-675 EEFEANYGFSPVKDL
+675 EEFEANYGTSPVKDA
-690 TNGNLQQYKLSA
+690 NSGGGLQQYKLSA
-702 NGKTFEKMDEPIGQ
+702 NGKTFEKMAEPIGL
-716 AYNKNETSPED
+716 AYTRNETSPED

-736 KLTPA
+736 KMTA
-741 EAKKFFVTDKN
+741 AQAKEFFVTNKKA
-752 ENVQIA
+752 NVQIA

-775 FKTGKRIGKDSTPAG
+775 FKTGKRTGTDSTPAG

-795 ENIISNYWYAANSS
+795 DNIISNYWYATNTST
-809 NPGTAEIHTNTL
+809 PGTAEIHSNTL
-821 TPEDNK
+821 TPEDNPN
-827 GGKAEKMENTLGD
+827 GTADKMETTFGD
-840 VFKGNKIAAATLV
+840 VFKGNKIGASLI
-853 NVVKDLTENNE
+853 NVLTDQTEGKE
-864 YAAGKLTLNVVFDA
+864 YAAAKLKLSLVFDA
-878 ANNNKEYKGID
+878 ANTGKEYKGID

-897 SDDGKTLNAQI
+897 SEDGKTLNAQI

-914 KPVAVLTN
+914 NPVATLTS
-922 PSATTAASADPS
+922 PEDPS
-934 ETKVAYQHNDY
+934 ETMIAYQHNEY
-945 AHALLNYKGHNEL
+945 AHALLNYKDHKSL
-958 ADDVIKA
+958 ANDVVKA

-972 NKCAKELALTHNTF
+972 NGCAKDLALTNNKF
-986 DVRFLRPINAKDAAK
+986 DVRFLRPINAENANK
-1001 VIEDANYTE
+1001 VIVDASYVE
-1010 LQVIKAQDLLLF
+1010 MQKIKATDLLKF
-1022 TDWRDAWNNKQNWGT
+1022 TDWRDAWNKKQAAGI
-1037 GGEYATY
+1037 GGEYEKY
-1044 YGITGVTVEGIA
+1044 YGVTGVSIEGIE
-1056 DGKSISENPNV
+1056 DGQSISLNPNV
-1067 MTNLG
+1067 LTNLG

-1080 SLASVTKNIDFVYTA
+1080 PLGDVTKNIDFVYTA

-1105 LSSTVQEFQIKI
+1105 LSATVQEFQIKI
-1117 PVTVNYLWGYITKD
+1117 PVTVKYLWGYITEN
-1131 VTITVKKTA
+1131 VTITVQKTA
-1140 SNAKKF
+1140 NNAKKF

>member
-60 KKQLEAKDA
+60 QKQLEAKDA
-69 QLQESIT
+69 QLQEAIT
-76 KLQAAGEAQAKQ
+76 KLQTAGEDQAKQ
-88 ITEKVTKL
+88 VTEKVTKL

-122 GKASKDE
+122 GKASKEE

-148 KQIKDLKAG
+148 KQIKELKKG
-157 LEDVKTA
+157 LDDVTTA
-164 QNGLKADID
+164 QDALKADID

-185 LEALEKQGVS
+185 LEALEKQGLS
-195 EADFKKIYDKID
+195 DADIKKIYDKIE

-213 EDRLSKVEADLAKK
+213 DKKLSE
-227 SKEFSTEI
+227 EI
-235 AQLKADAKALS
+235 SQLKADAQALS
-246 DRVDEV
+246 DKIDAVST
-252 NKNVNV
+252 NVNV

-269 IVFAPDSYYYG
+269 IVFAPDSYYWG
-280 VEATKIMT
+280 IEATKIQT
-288 LKYNAYTLP
+288 LMFNAYTLSP
-297 AAVWNVKEKVGYD
+297 VAWNVKESKGYD
-310 KAERYGAKDGSRVL
+310 RHERYEAKPGSRVL

-347 VLSGDREYEDTRA
+347 VLSGDKEYTRA

-365 LSVASWNVENG
+365 LSVASWSVEGG

-391 SVKDNQMVTVFA
+391 NVDDNEMVTVFA

-408 PGITLNKDQNLAER
+408 PGMTLNKDQNLAER

-435 IKNLKLAHR
+435 ISGLKLAHR
-444 AGEDVPF
+444 AGDDVPF
-451 LGVESPNKS
+451 LGVESIHPS
-460 ELGGPDKDHKHHQ
+460 LLAGPDANHKHHQ
-473 LLMQHVF
+473 LLMQSAF
-480 EAAKSGGKF
+480 EAGVSGTYA
-489 GPQDSVNYNETL
+489 PQDSVNYNDSL

-511 TNAKG
+511 TNAMG
-516 IKRLMTAEELEANG
+516 VNRLMTAKELEANG

-551 HAAINPEDGYTFR
+551 HAAINPKDGYTFR
-564 PQLPEY
+564 PQMPEY
-570 DEKHIGKQQAY
+570 DKAHVGKQQAY
-581 GADQARATIGRTPL
+581 GATQARATIGRTPL

-613 RIKITEKKTPATVE
+613 RIKITEKKDPATVE
-627 PDKSVDYQG
+627 PDKHVDYQG

-648 DPAKEWKYE
+648 DPATEWKYE
-657 TTWIQTE
+657 TKWIQTE
-664 YDLYHMLGITR
+664 YDLYHMLNITR
-675 EEFEANYGFSPVKDL
+675 EEFEANYGTSPVKDV
-690 TNGNLQQYKLSA
+690 TNGGLQQYKMSA
-702 NGKTFEKMDEPIGQ
+702 NGKTFEKMPNPIGQ

-736 KLTPA
+736 KLNA
-741 EAKKFFVTDKN
+741 DEAKQLFVTEKK

-775 FKTGKRIGKDSTPAG
+775 FKTGKRTGKDSTPAG

-853 NVVKDLTENNE
+853 NVVKDLTANNE

-878 ANNNKEYKGID
+878 ANNNNEFKGID
-889 GKTYVMSV
+889 GKTYVISV
-897 SDDGKTLNAQI
+897 SKDGKALLANVKESVTKDTI
-908 KGNQAK
+908 AK
-914 KPVAVLTN
+914 LTSPV
-922 PSATTAASADPS
+922 DPS
-934 ETKVAYQHNDY
+934 QTKIAYQHNKY
-945 AHALLNYKGHNEL
+945 AHALLNYKGHDEL
-958 ADDVIKA
+958 ANDVIKA
-965 IIGIKAQ
+965 IIGIQ
-972 NKCAKELALTHNTF
+972 AKNQCGKDLALTNNTF

-1044 YGITGVTVEGIA
+1044 YGITGVTIEGIA
-1056 DGKSISENPNV
+1056 DGKSISENPKV

-1072 QSDPKKFV
+1072 QSDPTKFV

-1095 ADGGTLTYKN
+1095 ANGGTLTYKN

-1140 SNAKKF
+1140 NNAKKF

>member
-1 MRKKILSTLL
+1 

-40 DALTPLKTVKTELQT
+40 DALTPLKTVKTELQS
-55 EIANL
+55 ELANL
-60 KKQLEAKDA
+60 QKQLEAKDA
-69 QLQESIT
+69 QLQEAIT
-76 KLQAAGEAQAKQ
+76 KLQTADADQTKQ
-88 ITEKVTKL
+88 ITKL

-112 ALSKVNKALE
+112 ALAKVNEALQ
-122 GKASKDE
+122 GKASEAE

-134 GKVAAVESS
+134 GKVAAVEAS

-148 KQIKDLKAG
+148 KQIKELKAG
-157 LEDVKTA
+157 LDDVKTA
-164 QNGLKADID
+164 QEGIKSDIK
-173 EQKAALEGYKTR
+173 EQKDALEAYKTR
-185 LEALEKQGVS
+185 LEALEKKGLS
-195 EADFKKIYDKID
+195 ETDLKKIYDKIE
-207 EAKKAL
+207 EANKAL
-213 EDRLSKVEADLAKK
+213 DKKLSE
-227 SKEFSTEI
+227 EI

-280 VEATKIMT
+280 IEATKIMT

-297 AAVWNVKEKVGYD
+297 AAVWNVKETKGYD
-310 KAERYGAKDGSRVL
+310 KAERYDSKDGSRVL

-338 IDPATAKVN
+338 IDPATAKVD
-347 VLSGDREYEDTRA
+347 VLSGDKEYIVARA
-360 AAEAG
+360 SKAG
-365 LSVASWNVENG
+365 LSVASWKVENG

-383 VTNPEKIK
+383 VTHPEMIK
-391 SVKDNQMVTVFA
+391 SVMNDGMVTNFA

-408 PGITLNKDQNLAER
+408 PGMTLNKDKEVNER

-435 IKNLKLAHR
+435 IRNLKLAHR
-444 AGEDVPF
+444 AGDDVPF
-451 LGVESPNKS
+451 LGVESPHKS
-460 ELGGPDKDHKHHQ
+460 ILGGPDKDHKHHQ

-480 EAAKSGGKF
+480 EAATSGQYM
-489 GPQDSVNYNETL
+489 PQDGVNYNETL

-516 IKRLMTAEELEANG
+516 ETRWMTPDELEANG

-537 TALYYGDNK
+537 TALYLGENK

-564 PQLPEY
+564 PQMPDKE
-570 DEKHIGKQQAY
+570 GKQQAY
-581 GADQARATIGRTPL
+581 GALQARPTIGRTPL
-595 VRVSLLDKDGK
+595 VRVSLIDKNGN

-613 RIKITEKKTPATVE
+613 RIKITEKKDPAEIV
-627 PDKSVDYQG
+627 PDKHFDYQG

-643 NGECT
+643 NGECNE
-648 DPAKEWKYE
+648 PATEWKYE

-675 EEFEANYGFSPVKDL
+675 EEFEANYDKSPVKDDQ
-690 TNGNLQQYKLSA
+690 NGGCQQYKMSE
-702 NGKTFEKMDEPIGQ
+702 NGKTFEKMEEPIGQ
-716 AYNKNETSPED
+716 AYTKNETSAED

-736 KLTPA
+736 KMTPA
-741 EAKKFFVTDKN
+741 QAKEFFVTNKQA
-752 ENVQIA
+752 NVQIA

-775 FKTGKRIGKDSTPAG
+775 FKTGKRIGTDSTPAG

-795 ENIISNYWYAANSS
+795 DNIISNYWYAANTST
-809 NPGTAEIHTNTL
+809 PGTAEIHSNTL
-821 TPEDNK
+821 TPEDNP
-827 GGKAEKMENTLGD
+827 GGTAEKMETTFGD
-840 VFKGNKIAAATLV
+840 VFNGNKIGASLI
-853 NVVKDLTENNE
+853 NVVKDLTKGKE
-864 YAAGKLTLNVVFDA
+864 YAAANLKISLVFDA
-878 ANNNKEYKGID
+878 ANKGKEYKGID

-897 SDDGKTLNAQI
+897 SEDGKTLNAQI
-908 KGNQAK
+908 KGNQATQAVAK
-914 KPVAVLTN
+914 LTSPDKPE
-922 PSATTAASADPS
+922 
-934 ETKVAYQHNDY
+934 ETMISYQHSDY
-945 AHALLNYKGHNEL
+945 AHALLNYKDHNSL
-958 ADDVIKA
+958 ANDVVKA

-972 NKCAKELALTHNTF
+972 NKCAKDLALTNNTF
-986 DVRFLRPINAKDAAK
+986 DVRFLRPINAKNANKTIVDASYVEIQK
-1001 VIEDANYTE
+1001 
-1010 LQVIKAQDLLLF
+1010 IKATDLLKF
-1022 TDWRDAWNNKQNWGT
+1022 TDWRDAWNNNQAAGI
-1037 GGEYATY
+1037 GGAYETY
-1044 YGITGVTVEGIA
+1044 YGVTGVSIEGIEN
-1056 DGKSISENPNV
+1056 GKSISLNPNV

-1072 QSDPKKFV
+1072 QSDPKTFV
-1080 SLASVTKNIDFVYTA
+1080 PLGQVTKNIDFVYTT

-1105 LSSTVQEFQIKI
+1105 LAATVQEFQIKI
-1117 PVTVNYLWGYITKD
+1117 PVTVNYLWGYITEN

-1140 SNAKKF
+1140 GNAKKF

>member
-1 MRKKILSTLL
+1 MRKKFLSTLL

-40 DALTPLKTVKTELQT
+40 DTLTPLKTVKTELQS
-55 EIANL
+55 ELANL
-60 KKQLEAKDA
+60 QKQLEAKDA

-76 KLQAAGEAQAKQ
+76 KLQTADADQTKQ
-88 ITEKVTKL
+88 ITKL

-112 ALSKVNKALE
+112 ALAKVNEALK
-122 GKASKDE
+122 GKASEAD

-148 KQIKDLKAG
+148 KQIKELKAG
-157 LEDVKTA
+157 LDDVKTA
-164 QNGLKADID
+164 QEGIKSDIQ
-173 EQKAALEGYKTR
+173 EQKDALEGYKTR
-185 LEALEKQGVS
+185 LEALEKQGLS
-195 EADFKKIYDKID
+195 ESDIKKIYDKIE
-207 EAKKAL
+207 EATKAL
-213 EDRLSKVEADLAKK
+213 DKKLSE
-227 SKEFSTEI
+227 EI
-235 AQLKADAKALS
+235 AQLKADAKSLS
-246 DRVDEV
+246 DKIDAVST
-252 NKNVNV
+252 NVNV

-269 IVFAPDSYYYG
+269 IVFAPDSYYWG
-280 VEATKIMT
+280 IEAAKIQT
-288 LKYNAYTLP
+288 LKFNAYTLSP
-297 AAVWNVKEKVGYD
+297 VAWNVKETKGYD
-310 KAERYGAKDGSRVL
+310 KAERYEAKAGSRVL

-347 VLSGDREYEDTRA
+347 VLSGDKEYENTRA

-365 LSVASWNVENG
+365 LSVASWNVEGG

-391 SVKDNQMVTVFA
+391 SVKENEMVTVFA

-408 PGITLNKDQNLAER
+408 PGMALNKDQNLAER

-435 IKNLKLAHR
+435 ISDLKLAHR
-444 AGEDVPF
+444 AGDDIPF

-460 ELGGPDKDHKHHQ
+460 VLGGLDKDHKHHQ
-473 LLMQHVF
+473 LLMQHAF
-480 EAAKSGGKF
+480 EAAVSGKF

-511 TNAKG
+511 KNAKG
-516 IKRLMTAEELEANG
+516 VTRLMTADELEANG

-537 TALYYGDNK
+537 TALYLGSNE

-551 HAAINPEDGYTFR
+551 HAAINPKDGYTFR
-564 PQLPEY
+564 PQMPEY
-570 DEKHIGKQQAY
+570 DKAHVGKQQAY
-581 GADQARATIGRTPL
+581 GAEQARPTIGRTPL

-627 PDKSVDYQG
+627 PDKHVDYQG

-648 DPAKEWKYE
+648 DPATEWKYE
-657 TTWIQTE
+657 TKWIQTE

-675 EEFEANYGFSPVKDL
+675 EEFEANYGTSPVKDL
-690 TNGNLQQYKLSA
+690 TNGNLQQYKLSD
-702 NGKTFEKMDEPIGQ
+702 NGKTFEMMAEPIGQ
-716 AYNKNETSPED
+716 AYTRNETSPED

-736 KLTPA
+736 KLTAA
-741 EAKKFFVTDKN
+741 EAKKLFVTEKKA
-752 ENVQIA
+752 NVEIA

-775 FKTGKRIGKDSTPAG
+775 FKTGKRTGTDSTPAG

-795 ENIISNYWYAANSS
+795 DNIISNYWYTANTSK
-809 NPGTAEIHTNTL
+809 PGTAEIHSNTL
-821 TPEDNK
+821 TPEDNPK
-827 GGKAEKMENTLGD
+827 GTAEKMVTTFGD
-840 VFKGNKIAAATLV
+840 VFKGNKIGASLI
-853 NVVKDLTENNE
+853 NVVKDLTEGKE
-864 YAAGKLTLNVVFDA
+864 YAAAKLKLSLVFDA
-878 ANNNKEYKGID
+878 ANTGKEYMGID

-914 KPVAVLTN
+914 NPVATLTS
-922 PSATTAASADPS
+922 PEDPS
-934 ETKVAYQHNDY
+934 ETMIAYQHNDY
-945 AHALLNYKGHNEL
+945 AHALLNYKDHNSL
-958 ADDVIKA
+958 ANDVVKA

-972 NKCAKELALTHNTF
+972 NGCAKELPLTKNTF
-986 DVRFLRPINAKDAAK
+986 DVRFLRPLNAKNADKTIVDASYVEMQK
-1001 VIEDANYTE
+1001 
-1010 LQVIKAQDLLLF
+1010 IKAVDLLKF
-1022 TDWRDAWNNKQNWGT
+1022 TDWRDAWNKNQAAGI
-1037 GGEYATY
+1037 GGEYEKY
-1044 YGITGVTVEGIA
+1044 YGVTGVTIDGIA
-1056 DGKSISENPNV
+1056 EGQSISLNPNV
-1067 MTNLG
+1067 LTNLG
-1072 QSDPKKFV
+1072 QSDPTKFV
-1080 SLASVTKNIDFVYTA
+1080 PLGDVTKNIDFVYTA

-1105 LSSTVQEFQIKI
+1105 LSATVQEFKIKI
-1117 PVTVNYLWGYITKD
+1117 PVTVKYIWGYITEN
-1131 VTITVKKTA
+1131 VTVTVKKTA
-1140 SNAKKF
+1140 NNAKKF

>member
-1 MRKKILSTLL
+1 MRKNFLGTLL
-11 MGALVTASMSTFTSC
+11 MGALITASVGTFTSC

-40 DALTPLKTVKTELQT
+40 DALTPLKTVKTELQS
-55 EIANL
+55 ELANL
-60 KKQLEAKDA
+60 QKQLEAKDA
-69 QLQESIT
+69 QLQEAIT
-76 KLQAAGEAQAKQ
+76 KLQTADADQTKQ
-88 ITEKVTKL
+88 ITKL

-112 ALSKVNKALE
+112 ALAKVNEALK
-122 GKASKDE
+122 GKASEAE

-143 LVEPL
+143 LVEHL
-148 KQIKDLKAG
+148 KQIKELKAG

-164 QNGLKADID
+164 QEGIKSDIQ
-173 EQKAALEGYKTR
+173 EQKDALEAYKTR
-185 LEALEKQGVS
+185 LEALEKKGVS
-195 EADFKKIYDKID
+195 EADLKKIYDKIE
-207 EAKKAL
+207 EATKAL
-213 EDRLSKVEADLAKK
+213 DKKLSE
-227 SKEFSTEI
+227 EI
-235 AQLKADAKALS
+235 SQLKADAKALS
-246 DRVDEV
+246 DKIDAVST
-252 NKNVNV
+252 NVNV

-269 IVFAPDSYYYG
+269 IVFAPDSYYWG
-280 VEATKIMT
+280 IEATKIQT
-288 LKYNAYTLP
+288 LKYNAYTLSP
-297 AAVWNVKEKVGYD
+297 VAWNVKETKGYD
-310 KAERYGAKDGSRVL
+310 KAERYEAKPGSRVL

-347 VLSGDREYEDTRA
+347 VLSGDKEYTRA

-391 SVKDNQMVTVFA
+391 NVDDDQMVTVFA

-408 PGITLNKDQNLAER
+408 PGMTLNKDQNLAER

-435 IKNLKLAHR
+435 ISDLKLAHR
-444 AGEDVPF
+444 AGDDVPF

-460 ELGGPDKDHKHHQ
+460 VLAGPDKDHKHHQ
-473 LLMQHVF
+473 LLMQHAF
-480 EAAKSGGKF
+480 EAGVSTTY

-511 TNAKG
+511 KNAKG
-516 IKRLMTAEELEANG
+516 VNRLMTAEELEANG

-551 HAAINPEDGYTFR
+551 HAAINPKDGYTFR

-613 RIKITEKKTPATVE
+613 RIKITEKKDPATVE
-627 PDKSVDYQG
+627 PDKHVDYQG

-648 DPAKEWKYE
+648 DPATEWKYE
-657 TTWIQTE
+657 TKWIQTE
-664 YDLYHMLGITR
+664 YDLYHMLNITR
-675 EEFEANYGFSPVKDL
+675 EEFEANYGTSPVKDA
-690 TNGNLQQYKLSA
+690 NSGGGLQQYKLSA
-702 NGKTFEKMDEPIGQ
+702 NGKTFEKMAEPIGL
-716 AYNKNETSPED
+716 AYNRNETSPED

-736 KLTPA
+736 KLNAA
-741 EAKKFFVTDKN
+741 EAKKLFVTDKKA
-752 ENVQIA
+752 NVEIA

-764 DKSKYPDVFVT
+764 DRSKYPDVFVT
-775 FKTGKRIGKDSTPAG
+775 FKTGKRIGTDSTPAG

-821 TPEDNK
+821 TPEDNA
-827 GGKAEKMENTLGD
+827 GGTADKMESTLGD

-853 NVVKDLTENNE
+853 NVVKDLTKNKE

-878 ANNNKEYKGID
+878 ANNNKEFKGVD
-889 GKTYVMSV
+889 GKTYVMSI

-914 KPVAVLTN
+914 SPVATLTS
-922 PSATTAASADPS
+922 PDDPS
-934 ETKVAYQHNDY
+934 QTQVAYQHNEY
-945 AHALLNYKGHNEL
+945 AHALLNYKGHDEL
-958 ADDVIKA
+958 ANDVIKA

-972 NKCAKELALTHNTF
+972 NECAKDLALTNNTF

-1022 TDWRDAWNNKQNWGT
+1022 NDWRDAWNNKQNWGK
-1037 GGEYATY
+1037 GGAYATY
-1044 YGITGVTVEGIA
+1044 YGITGVTIEGIE
-1056 DGKSISENPNV
+1056 DGKSISENPDV
-1067 MTNLG
+1067 KTNLG

-1140 SNAKKF
+1140 NNAKKF

>member
-1 MRKKILSTLL
+1 MRKKFLSTLL

-40 DALTPLKTVKTELQT
+40 DALTPLKTVKTELQS
-55 EIANL
+55 ELANL
-60 KKQLEAKDA
+60 QKQLEAKDA
-69 QLQESIT
+69 QLQEAIT
-76 KLQAAGEAQAKQ
+76 KLQTADADQTKQ
-88 ITEKVTKL
+88 ITKL

-112 ALSKVNKALE
+112 ALAKVNEALK
-122 GKASKDE
+122 GKASEAE

-143 LVEPL
+143 LVEHL
-148 KQIKDLKAG
+148 KQIKELKAG

-164 QNGLKADID
+164 QEGIKSDIQ
-173 EQKAALEGYKTR
+173 EQKDALEAYKTR
-185 LEALEKQGVS
+185 LEALEKKGVS
-195 EADFKKIYDKID
+195 EADLKKIYDKIE

-213 EDRLSKVEADLAKK
+213 DKKLSE
-227 SKEFSTEI
+227 EI
-235 AQLKADAKALS
+235 AQLKADAKSLS
-246 DRVDEV
+246 DKIDAVST
-252 NKNVNV
+252 NVNV

-269 IVFAPDSYYYG
+269 IVFAPDSYYWG
-280 VEATKIMT
+280 IEATKIQT
-288 LKYNAYTLP
+288 LKFDAYTLSP
-297 AAVWNVKEKVGYD
+297 VAWNVKETKGYD
-310 KAERYGAKDGSRVL
+310 KAERYEAKAGSRVL

-347 VLSGDREYEDTRA
+347 VLSGDKEYTRA

-365 LSVASWNVENG
+365 LSVASWTVEGG

-391 SVKDNQMVTVFA
+391 SVKENEMVTVFA

-408 PGITLNKDQNLAER
+408 PGMTLNKDQNIAER

-435 IKNLKLAHR
+435 ISGLKLAHR

-460 ELGGPDKDHKHHQ
+460 VLGGPDKDHKHHQ
-473 LLMQHVF
+473 LLMQHAF
-480 EAAKSGGKF
+480 EAGVSGKY

-511 TNAKG
+511 KNAKG
-516 IKRLMTAEELEANG
+516 VNRLMTAEDFEANG
-530 MKYKFEI
+530 MKFKFEI

-627 PDKSVDYQG
+627 PDKHVDYQG

-648 DPAKEWKYE
+648 DPATEWRYE
-657 TTWIQTE
+657 TKWIQTE
-664 YDLYHMLGITR
+664 YDLYHMLNITR
-675 EEFEANYGFSPVKDL
+675 EEFEANYGTSPVKDA
-690 TNGNLQQYKLSA
+690 NSGGGLQQYKLSA
-702 NGKTFEKMDEPIGQ
+702 NGKTFEKMAEPIGL
-716 AYNKNETSPED
+716 AYTRNETSPED

-736 KLTPA
+736 KLTAA
-741 EAKKFFVTDKN
+741 EAKEFFVTNKKA
-752 ENVQIA
+752 NVQIA

-775 FKTGKRIGKDSTPAG
+775 FKTGKRTGTDSTPAG

-821 TPEDNK
+821 TPEDNA
-827 GGKAEKMENTLGD
+827 GGTADKMESTLGD

-853 NVVKDLTENNE
+853 NVVKDLTKNKE

-878 ANNNKEYKGID
+878 ANNNKEFKGVD
-889 GKTYVMSV
+889 GKTYVMSI

-914 KPVAVLTN
+914 SPVATLTS
-922 PSATTAASADPS
+922 PDDPS
-934 ETKVAYQHNDY
+934 QTQVAYQHNEY
-945 AHALLNYKGHNEL
+945 AHALLNYKGHDEL
-958 ADDVIKA
+958 ANDVIKA

-972 NKCAKELALTHNTF
+972 NECAKDLALTNNTF

-1022 TDWRDAWNNKQNWGT
+1022 NDWRDAWNNKQNWGK
-1037 GGEYATY
+1037 GGAYATY
-1044 YGITGVTVEGIA
+1044 YGITGVTIEGIA
-1056 DGKSISENPNV
+1056 DGKSISENPDV
-1067 MTNLG
+1067 KTNLG

-1140 SNAKKF
+1140 NNAKKF

>member
-76 KLQAAGEAQAKQ
+76 KLQTAGEAQAKQ

-164 QNGLKADID
+164 QEGLKADID

-297 AAVWNVKEKVGYD
+297 AAAWNVKETKGYD

-347 VLSGDREYEDTRA
+347 VLSGDKEYEDTRA

-516 IKRLMTAEELEANG
+516 VNRLMTAEELEANG
-530 MKYKFEI
+530 MTYKFEI

-551 HAAINPEDGYTFR
+551 HAAINPKDGYTFR
-564 PQLPEY
+564 PQMPEY
-570 DEKHIGKQQAY
+570 DKDHVGKQQAY
-581 GADQARATIGRTPL
+581 GATQARATIGRTPL
-595 VRVSLLDKDGK
+595 VRVSLVDKDGK

-613 RIKITEKKTPATVE
+613 RIKITEKKDPATIV
-627 PDKSVDYQG
+627 PDKHVDYQG

-643 NGECT
+643 NGECV
-648 DPAKEWKYE
+648 DPATEWKYE
-657 TTWIQTE
+657 TKWIQTA
-664 YDLYHMLGITR
+664 YDLYNELNITR
-675 EEFEANYGFSPVKDL
+675 EEFVANYGTSPVK
-690 TNGNLQQYKLSA
+690 NGGVLQQYKMSA
-702 NGKTFEKMDEPIGQ
+702 NGKTFEKMAEPIGM
-716 AYNKNETSPED
+716 AYTRNETSAED

-775 FKTGKRIGKDSTPAG
+775 FKTGKRIGEDSTPAG

-795 ENIISNYWYAANSS
+795 DNIISNYWYAANTST
-809 NPGTAEIHTNTL
+809 PGTAEIHSNTM
-821 TPEDNK
+821 TPEDNP
-827 GGKAEKMENTLGD
+827 GGTAEKMETTFGD
-840 VFKGNKIAAATLV
+840 VFKGNKIGANLI
-853 NVVKDLTENNE
+853 NVIKDLTADKE
-864 YAAGKLTLNVVFDA
+864 YAAANLKLSLVFDA
-878 ANNNKEYKGID
+878 ANTGKEYKGID
-889 GKTYVMSV
+889 GKTYIMSV
-897 SDDGKTLNAQI
+897 SEDGKTLNAQI

-914 KPVAVLTN
+914 NPVATLDS
-922 PSATTAASADPS
+922 PEDPS
-934 ETKVAYQHNDY
+934 ETKIAYQHNDY
-945 AHALLNYKGHNEL
+945 AHALLNYKDHNSL
-958 ADDVIKA
+958 ANDVVKA

-972 NKCAKELALTHNTF
+972 NKCAKDLALTNNTF
-986 DVRFLRPINAKDAAK
+986 DVRFLRPINAENANKEIVDASYVEMQK
-1001 VIEDANYTE
+1001 
-1010 LQVIKAQDLLLF
+1010 IKATDLLKF
-1022 TDWRDAWNNKQNWGT
+1022 TDWRDAWNKKQAAGI
-1037 GGEYATY
+1037 GGEYEKY
-1044 YGITGVTVEGIA
+1044 YGVTGVTIDGIA
-1056 DGKSISENPNV
+1056 DGQSISLNPNV

-1072 QSDPKKFV
+1072 QSDPTKFV
-1080 SLASVTKNIDFVYTA
+1080 PLGDVTKNIDFIYTA

-1105 LSSTVQEFQIKI
+1105 LSATVQEFQIKI
-1117 PVTVNYLWGYITKD
+1117 PVTVKYIWGYITEN

-1140 SNAKKF
+1140 NNAKKF

>member
-1 MRKKILSTLL
+1 

-40 DALTPLKTVKTELQT
+40 DALTPLKTVKTELQS
-55 EIANL
+55 ELANL
-60 KKQLEAKDA
+60 QKQLEAKDA

-76 KLQAAGEAQAKQ
+76 KLQTADADQTKQ
-88 ITEKVTKL
+88 ITKL

-112 ALSKVNKALE
+112 ALAKVNEALK
-122 GKASKDE
+122 GKASEAD

-148 KQIKDLKAG
+148 KQIKELKAG
-157 LEDVKTA
+157 LDDVKTA
-164 QNGLKADID
+164 QEGIKSDIQ
-173 EQKAALEGYKTR
+173 EQKDALEGYKTR
-185 LEALEKQGVS
+185 LEALEKQGLS
-195 EADFKKIYDKID
+195 ESDIKKIYDKIE
-207 EAKKAL
+207 EATKAL
-213 EDRLSKVEADLAKK
+213 DKKLSE
-227 SKEFSTEI
+227 EI
-235 AQLKADAKALS
+235 AQLKADAKSLS
-246 DRVDEV
+246 DKIDAVST
-252 NKNVNV
+252 NVNV

-269 IVFAPDSYYYG
+269 IVFAPDSYYWG
-280 VEATKIMT
+280 IEAAKIQT
-288 LKYNAYTLP
+288 LKFNAYTLSP
-297 AAVWNVKEKVGYD
+297 VAWNVKETKGYD
-310 KAERYGAKDGSRVL
+310 KAERYEAKAGSRVL

-347 VLSGDREYEDTRA
+347 VLSGDKEYENTRA

-365 LSVASWNVENG
+365 LSVASWNVEGG

-391 SVKDNQMVTVFA
+391 SVKENEMVTVFA

-408 PGITLNKDQNLAER
+408 PGMALNKDQNLAER

-435 IKNLKLAHR
+435 ISDLKLAHR
-444 AGEDVPF
+444 AGDDIPF

-460 ELGGPDKDHKHHQ
+460 VLGGLDKDHKHHQ
-473 LLMQHVF
+473 LLMQHAF
-480 EAAKSGGKF
+480 EAAVSGKF

-511 TNAKG
+511 KNAKG
-516 IKRLMTAEELEANG
+516 VTRLMTADELEANG

-537 TALYYGDNK
+537 TALYLGSNE

-551 HAAINPEDGYTFR
+551 HAAINPKDGYTFR
-564 PQLPEY
+564 PQMPEY
-570 DEKHIGKQQAY
+570 DKAHVGKQQAY
-581 GADQARATIGRTPL
+581 GAEQARPTIGRTPL

-627 PDKSVDYQG
+627 PDKHVDYQG

-648 DPAKEWKYE
+648 DPATEWKYE
-657 TTWIQTE
+657 TKWIQTE

-675 EEFEANYGFSPVKDL
+675 EEFEANYGTSPVKDL
-690 TNGNLQQYKLSA
+690 TNGNLQQYKLSD
-702 NGKTFEKMDEPIGQ
+702 NGKTFEMMAEPIGQ
-716 AYNKNETSPED
+716 AYTRNETSPED

-736 KLTPA
+736 KLTAA
-741 EAKKFFVTDKN
+741 EAKKLFVTEKKA
-752 ENVQIA
+752 NVEIA

-775 FKTGKRIGKDSTPAG
+775 FKTGKRTGTDSTPAG

-795 ENIISNYWYAANSS
+795 DNIISNYWYTANTSK
-809 NPGTAEIHTNTL
+809 PGTAEIHSNTL
-821 TPEDNK
+821 TPEDNPK
-827 GGKAEKMENTLGD
+827 GTADKMVTTFGD
-840 VFKGNKIAAATLV
+840 VFKGNKIGASLI
-853 NVVKDLTENNE
+853 NVVKDLTEGKE
-864 YAAGKLTLNVVFDA
+864 YAAAKLKLSLVFDA
-878 ANNNKEYKGID
+878 ANTGKEYMGID

-914 KPVAVLTN
+914 NPVATLTS
-922 PSATTAASADPS
+922 PEDPS
-934 ETKVAYQHNDY
+934 ETMIAYQHNDY
-945 AHALLNYKGHNEL
+945 AHALLNYKDHNSL
-958 ADDVIKA
+958 ANDVVKA

-972 NKCAKELALTHNTF
+972 NGCAKELPLTKNTF
-986 DVRFLRPINAKDAAK
+986 DVRFLRPLNAKNADKTIVDASYVEMQK
-1001 VIEDANYTE
+1001 
-1010 LQVIKAQDLLLF
+1010 IKAVDLLKF
-1022 TDWRDAWNNKQNWGT
+1022 TDWRDAWNKNQAAGI
-1037 GGEYATY
+1037 GGEYEKY
-1044 YGITGVTVEGIA
+1044 YGVTGVTIDGIA
-1056 DGKSISENPNV
+1056 EGQSISLNPNV
-1067 MTNLG
+1067 LTNLG
-1072 QSDPKKFV
+1072 QSDPTKFV
-1080 SLASVTKNIDFVYTA
+1080 PLGDVTKNIDFVYTA

-1105 LSSTVQEFQIKI
+1105 LSATVQEFKIKI
-1117 PVTVNYLWGYITKD
+1117 PVTVKYIWGYITEN
-1131 VTITVKKTA
+1131 VTVTVKKTA
-1140 SNAKKF
+1140 NNAKKF

>member
-1 MRKKILSTLL
+1 

-40 DALTPLKTVKTELQT
+40 DALTPLKTVKTELQS
-55 EIANL
+55 ELANL
-60 KKQLEAKDA
+60 QKQLEAKDA
-69 QLQESIT
+69 QLQEAIT
-76 KLQAAGEAQAKQ
+76 KLQTADADQTKQ
-88 ITEKVTKL
+88 ITKL

-112 ALSKVNKALE
+112 ALAKVNEALK
-122 GKASKDE
+122 GKASEAE

-148 KQIKDLKAG
+148 KQIKELKAG
-157 LEDVKTA
+157 LDDVQTA
-164 QNGLKADID
+164 QEGIKSDIQ
-173 EQKAALEGYKTR
+173 EQKDALEGYKTR

-235 AQLKADAKALS
+235 SQLKADAKALS

-280 VEATKIMT
+280 IEATKIMT

-297 AAVWNVKEKVGYD
+297 AAVWNVKETKGYD
-310 KAERYGAKDGSRVL
+310 KAERYGSKDGSRVL

-338 IDPATAKVN
+338 IDPATAKVD
-347 VLSGDREYEDTRA
+347 VLSGDKEYIVARA
-360 AAEAG
+360 SNAG
-365 LSVASWNVENG
+365 LSVASWKVENG

-383 VTNPEKIK
+383 VTHPEMIK
-391 SVKDNQMVTVFA
+391 SVMNDGMVTNFA

-408 PGITLNKDQNLAER
+408 PGMTLNKDKEVKER

-444 AGEDVPF
+444 AGDDVPF
-451 LGVESPNKS
+451 LGVESPHKS
-460 ELGGPDKDHKHHQ
+460 VLGGPDKDHKHHQ
-473 LLMQHVF
+473 LLMQHAF
-480 EAAKSGGKF
+480 EAGVSGANA
-489 GPQDSVNYNETL
+489 PQDYVNYNETL

-516 IKRLMTAEELEANG
+516 VNRLMTAEELEANG

-537 TALYYGDNK
+537 TALYLGENK

-564 PQLPEY
+564 PQMPDKE
-570 DEKHIGKQQAY
+570 GKQQAY
-581 GADQARATIGRTPL
+581 GAEQARPTIGRTPL
-595 VRVSLLDKDGK
+595 VRVSLIDKNGN

-613 RIKITEKKTPATVE
+613 RIKITDKKDPAEIV
-627 PDKSVDYQG
+627 PDTHFDYQG

-643 NGECT
+643 NGECNE
-648 DPAKEWKYE
+648 PAKEWKYE

-675 EEFEANYGFSPVKDL
+675 EEFEANYGKSPVKDL
-690 TNGNLQQYKLSA
+690 TNGGLQQYKMSE
-702 NGKTFEKMDEPIGQ
+702 NGKTFEKMEEPIGQ
-716 AYNKNETSPED
+716 ANTRNETSPED
-727 GTLTSILGW
+727 GTLTSILYW
-736 KLTPA
+736 KMTPA
-741 EAKKFFVTDKN
+741 QAKEFFVTNKN
-752 ENVQIA
+752 ANVQIA

-764 DKSKYPDVFVT
+764 DKSKLPDVFVT
-775 FKTGKRIGKDSTPAG
+775 FTTGKRIGTDSTPAG

-795 ENIISNYWYAANSS
+795 DNIISNYWYAANTST
-809 NPGTAEIHTNTL
+809 PGTAEIHSNTL
-821 TPEDNK
+821 TPEDNP
-827 GGKAEKMENTLGD
+827 GGTAEKMETTFGN
-840 VFKGNKIAAATLV
+840 VFNGNKIGATLI
-853 NVVKDLTENNE
+853 NVVKDLTEGKE
-864 YAAGKLTLNVVFDA
+864 YAAAKLKISLVFDA
-878 ANNNKEYKGID
+878 ANKGKEYKGID

-897 SDDGKTLNAQI
+897 SEDGKTLNAQI
-908 KGNQAK
+908 KGNQATQA
-914 KPVAVLTN
+914 VAKLTS
-922 PSATTAASADPS
+922 PDDPS
-934 ETKVAYQHNDY
+934 ETMISYQHSDY
-945 AHALLNYKGHNEL
+945 AHALLNYKDHNSL
-958 ADDVIKA
+958 ANDVVKA

-972 NKCAKELALTHNTF
+972 NKCAKELALTNNTF
-986 DVRFLRPINAKDAAK
+986 DVRFLRPINAKNANKEIVDAS
-1001 VIEDANYTE
+1001 YTE
-1010 LQVIKAQDLLLF
+1010 MQTIKATELLKF
-1022 TDWRDAWNNKQNWGT
+1022 TDWRDAWNKKPGASI
-1037 GGEYATY
+1037 GGAYETY
-1044 YGITGVTVEGIA
+1044 YGVTGVSIEGITN
-1056 DGKSISENPNV
+1056 GESISHNPNV
-1067 MTNLG
+1067 LTNLG
-1072 QSDPKKFV
+1072 QSDPKTFV
-1080 SLASVTKNIDFVYTA
+1080 PLGEVTKNIDFVYTA

-1105 LSSTVQEFQIKI
+1105 LAATVQEFQIKI
-1117 PVTVNYLWGYITKD
+1117 PVTVKYFWGYITEN

-1140 SNAKKF
+1140 GNAKKF

>member
-69 QLQESIT
+69 QLQEAIT
-76 KLQAAGEAQAKQ
+76 KLQTAGEAQAKQ
-88 ITEKVTKL
+88 VTKL

-122 GKASKDE
+122 GKASKEE

-143 LVEPL
+143 LVEHL
-148 KQIKDLKAG
+148 KQIKELKAG
-157 LEDVKTA
+157 LDDVTTA

-173 EQKAALEGYKTR
+173 EQKAALEGFKTR
-185 LEALEKQGVS
+185 LEALEKQGLS
-195 EADFKKIYDKID
+195 DADIKKIYDKIE

-213 EDRLSKVEADLAKK
+213 DKKLSE
-227 SKEFSTEI
+227 EI
-235 AQLKADAKALS
+235 SQLKADAKALS

-252 NKNVNV
+252 QKEVNV

-269 IVFAPDSYYYG
+269 IVFAPDSYYWG
-280 VEATKIMT
+280 IEATKIQT
-288 LKYNAYTLP
+288 LKFDAYTLTDV
-297 AAVWNVKEKVGYD
+297 AWNVKESKGYD
-310 KAERYGAKDGSRVL
+310 KHERYEAKPGSRVL

-347 VLSGDREYEDTRA
+347 VLSGDKEYTR

-391 SVKDNQMVTVFA
+391 NVADNDMVTVFA

-408 PGITLNKDQNLAER
+408 PGMTLNKDQNLAER

-435 IKNLKLAHR
+435 ISDLKLAHR
-444 AGEDVPF
+444 AGDDVPF
-451 LGVESPNKS
+451 LGVESIHPS
-460 ELGGPDKDHKHHQ
+460 VLGGPDANHKHHQ
-473 LLMQHVF
+473 QLMQSAF
-480 EAAKSGGKF
+480 EAGVSTTYA
-489 GPQDSVNYNETL
+489 PQDSVNYNDSL

-511 TNAKG
+511 TNAMG
-516 IKRLMTAEELEANG
+516 VNRLMTAKELEANG

-551 HAAINPEDGYTFR
+551 HAAINPKDGYTFR
-564 PQLPEY
+564 PQMPEY
-570 DEKHIGKQQAY
+570 DKAHVGKQQAY
-581 GADQARATIGRTPL
+581 GATQARATIGRTPL

-613 RIKITEKKTPATVE
+613 RIKITEKKDPATVE
-627 PDKSVDYQG
+627 PDKHVDYQG

-648 DPAKEWKYE
+648 DPATEWKYE
-657 TTWIQTE
+657 TKWIQTE
-664 YDLYHMLGITR
+664 YDLYHMLNITR
-675 EEFEANYGFSPVKDL
+675 EEFEANYGTSPVKDVP
-690 TNGNLQQYKLSA
+690 NGGLQQYTLSA
-702 NGKTFEKMDEPIGQ
+702 NGKTFEKMANPIGQ
-716 AYNKNETSPED
+716 AYYKNDVSPED
-727 GTLTSILGW
+727 GTLTSTLGW

-741 EAKKFFVTDKN
+741 EAKQLFVTEKK

-758 VKYESK
+758 VKYVSK
-764 DKSKYPDVFVT
+764 DKSKLPDVFVT
-775 FKTGKRIGKDSTPAG
+775 FKTGKRIGTDSTPAG

-809 NPGTAEIHTNTL
+809 TPGTAEIHSNTL

-827 GGKAEKMENTLGD
+827 GGTAVKLESTLGD

-853 NVVKDLTENNE
+853 NVVKDLTANHE

-878 ANNNKEYKGID
+878 ANNNKEFKGID

-914 KPVAVLTN
+914 MPVAMLTA
-922 PSATTAASADPS
+922 PTDPS
-934 ETKVAYQHNDY
+934 QTQVAYQHNKY

-958 ADDVIKA
+958 ADNVIKA
-965 IIGIKAQ
+965 IIGIQ
-972 NKCAKELALTHNTF
+972 AKNQCGKDLALTNNTF
-986 DVRFLRPINAKDAAK
+986 DVRFLRPINAMDAAK
-1001 VIEDANYTE
+1001 VIEDANYTQ
-1010 LQVIKAQDLLLF
+1010 LQVIKAEDLLLF
-1022 TDWRDAWNNKQNWGT
+1022 TDWRDAWNNKQNWGK

-1140 SNAKKF
+1140 NNAKKF

>member
-1 MRKKILSTLL
+1 MRKKFLSTLL

-40 DALTPLKTVKTELQT
+40 DALTPLKTVKTELQS
-55 EIANL
+55 ELANL
-60 KKQLEAKDA
+60 QKQLEAKDA

-76 KLQAAGEAQAKQ
+76 KLQTADADQTKQ
-88 ITEKVTKL
+88 ITKL

-112 ALSKVNKALE
+112 ALAKVNEALK
-122 GKASKDE
+122 GKASEAE

-148 KQIKDLKAG
+148 KQIKELKSG

-164 QNGLKADID
+164 QEGIKSDIQ
-173 EQKAALEGYKTR
+173 EQKDALEGYKTR
-185 LEALEKQGVS
+185 LEALEKQGLS
-195 EADFKKIYDKID
+195 EADIKKIYDKIE
-207 EAKKAL
+207 EATKAL
-213 EDRLSKVEADLAKK
+213 DKKLSE
-227 SKEFSTEI
+227 EI
-235 AQLKADAKALS
+235 AQLKADAKSLS
-246 DRVDEV
+246 DKIDAVST
-252 NKNVNV
+252 NVNV

-269 IVFAPDSYYYG
+269 IVFAPDSYYWG
-280 VEATKIMT
+280 IEATKIQT
-288 LKYNAYTLP
+288 LKFDAYTLP
-297 AAVWNVKEKVGYD
+297 DAAWDVKESKGYTEAGRYD
-310 KAERYGAKDGSRVL
+310 KKPGSRVL

-347 VLSGDREYEDTRA
+347 VLSGDKEYTRA

-391 SVKDNQMVTVFA
+391 SVKENEMVTVFA

-408 PGITLNKDQNLAER
+408 PGMTLNKDQNLAER

-435 IKNLKLAHR
+435 ISGLKLAHR
-444 AGEDVPF
+444 AGDDVPF

-460 ELGGPDKDHKHHQ
+460 VLGGPDENHKHHQ
-473 LLMQHVF
+473 LLMQHAF
-480 EAAKSGGKF
+480 EAGVSGTYA
-489 GPQDSVNYNETL
+489 PQDSVNYNDSL

-511 TNAKG
+511 KNAKG
-516 IKRLMTAEELEANG
+516 VNRLMTADELKANG

-551 HAAINPEDGYTFR
+551 HAAINPKDGYTFR
-564 PQLPEY
+564 PQMPEY
-570 DEKHIGKQQAY
+570 DKAHVGKQQAY
-581 GADQARATIGRTPL
+581 GALQARATIGRTPL

-613 RIKITEKKTPATVE
+613 RIKITEKKDPATIV
-627 PDKSVDYQG
+627 PDKHVDYQG

-643 NGECT
+643 NGECNE
-648 DPAKEWKYE
+648 PATEWKYE
-657 TTWIQTE
+657 TKWIQTA
-664 YDLYHMLGITR
+664 YDLYHELNITR
-675 EEFEANYGFSPVKDL
+675 EEFVANYGTSPVKDL
-690 TNGNLQQYKLSA
+690 TNGGLQQYKMSA
-702 NGKTFEKMDEPIGQ
+702 NGKTFEKMDAPIGQ
-716 AYNKNETSPED
+716 AYTRNETSPED

-741 EAKKFFVTDKN
+741 EAKKLFVTEKM

-775 FKTGKRIGKDSTPAG
+775 FKTGKRTGTDSTPAG

-809 NPGTAEIHTNTL
+809 NPGIAEIHTNTL
-821 TPEDNK
+821 TPEDNA
-827 GGKAEKMENTLGD
+827 GGTADKMESTLGD

-853 NVVKDLTENNE
+853 NVVKDLTKNKE

-878 ANNNKEYKGID
+878 ANNNKEFKGVD

-914 KPVAVLTN
+914 SPVATLTS
-922 PSATTAASADPS
+922 PADPS
-934 ETKVAYQHNDY
+934 QTQVAYQHNEY
-945 AHALLNYKGHNEL
+945 AHALLNYKGHDEL
-958 ADDVIKA
+958 ANDVIKA

-972 NKCAKELALTHNTF
+972 NECAKDLALTNNTF

-1022 TDWRDAWNNKQNWGT
+1022 NDWRDAWNNKQNWGK
-1037 GGEYATY
+1037 GGAYATY
-1044 YGITGVTVEGIA
+1044 YGITGVTIEGIA
-1056 DGKSISENPNV
+1056 DGKSISENPDV
-1067 MTNLG
+1067 KTNLG

-1140 SNAKKF
+1140 NNAKKF

>member
-1 MRKKILSTLL
+1 M
-11 MGALVTASMSTFTSC
+11 
-26 KDYDDDINNLQTQI
+26 
-40 DALTPLKTVKTELQT
+40 
-55 EIANL
+55 
-60 KKQLEAKDA
+60 
-69 QLQESIT
+69 
-76 KLQAAGEAQAKQ
+76 
-88 ITEKVTKL
+88 
-96 AADVS
+96 
-101 GLEARVKTAEE
+101 
-112 ALSKVNKALE
+112 
-122 GKASKDE
+122 
-129 LKELA
+129 
-134 GKVAAVESS
+134 
-143 LVEPL
+143 
-148 KQIKDLKAG
+148 KQIKELKAG
-157 LEDVKTA
+157 LDDVQTA
-164 QNGLKADID
+164 QEGIKSDIQ
-173 EQKAALEGYKTR
+173 EQKDALEGYKTR
-185 LEALEKQGVS
+185 LEALEKQGLS
-195 EADFKKIYDKID
+195 EADIKKIYDKIE
-207 EAKKAL
+207 EATKAL
-213 EDRLSKVEADLAKK
+213 DKKLSE
-227 SKEFSTEI
+227 EI
-235 AQLKADAKALS
+235 AQLKADAKSLS
-246 DRVDEV
+246 DKIDAVST
-252 NKNVNV
+252 NVNV

-269 IVFAPDSYYYG
+269 IVFAPDSYYWG
-280 VEATKIMT
+280 IEATKIQT
-288 LKYNAYTLP
+288 LKFDAYTLP
-297 AAVWNVKEKVGYD
+297 AAAWNVTESTGYKEAGRYD
-310 KAERYGAKDGSRVL
+310 KKAGSRVL

-347 VLSGDREYEDTRA
+347 VLSGDKEYTRA

-365 LSVASWNVENG
+365 LSVASWTVEGG

-391 SVKDNQMVTVFA
+391 SVKENEMVTVFA

-408 PGITLNKDQNLAER
+408 PGMTLNKDQNLAER

-435 IKNLKLAHR
+435 ISGLKLAHR
-444 AGEDVPF
+444 AGDDVPF
-451 LGVESPNKS
+451 LDVESPNKS
-460 ELGGPDKDHKHHQ
+460 VLGGPDKDHKHHQ
-473 LLMQHVF
+473 LLMQHAF
-480 EAAKSGGKF
+480 EAGVSGKF

-511 TNAKG
+511 KNAKG
-516 IKRLMTAEELEANG
+516 VNRLMTADELEANG
-530 MKYKFEI
+530 MKFKFEI

-627 PDKSVDYQG
+627 PDKHVDYQG

-648 DPAKEWKYE
+648 DPATEWRYE
-657 TTWIQTE
+657 TKWIQTE
-664 YDLYHMLGITR
+664 YDLYHMLNITR
-675 EEFEANYGFSPVKDL
+675 EEFVANYGTSPVKDL
-690 TNGNLQQYKLSA
+690 TNGNLQQYKMSE
-702 NGKTFEKMDEPIGQ
+702 NGKTFEKMAEPIGQ
-716 AYNKNETSPED
+716 AYTRNETSPED

-736 KLTPA
+736 KLTAA
-741 EAKKFFVTDKN
+741 EAKKLFVTDKN

-764 DKSKYPDVFVT
+764 DRSKYPDVFVT
-775 FKTGKRIGKDSTPAG
+775 FKTGKRIGEDSTPAG

-809 NPGTAEIHTNTL
+809 TAGTAEIHSNTL
-821 TPEDNK
+821 TPEDNA
-827 GGKAEKMENTLGD
+827 GGTAEKMESTLGD

-853 NVVKDLTENNE
+853 NVVKDLTKNKE
-864 YAAGKLTLNVVFDA
+864 YAAGKLTLKVVFDA
-878 ANNNKEYKGID
+878 ANNNKEFKGVD

-897 SDDGKTLNAQI
+897 SKDGKALLANVKESVKKDTI
-908 KGNQAK
+908 AK
-914 KPVAVLTN
+914 LTS
-922 PSATTAASADPS
+922 PDDPS
-934 ETKVAYQHNDY
+934 QTQVAYQHNEY

-958 ADDVIKA
+958 ANDVIKA

-972 NKCAKELALTHNTF
+972 NECAKDLALTNNTF

-1022 TDWRDAWNNKQNWGT
+1022 NDWRDAWNNKQNWGK
-1037 GGEYATY
+1037 GGAYATY
-1044 YGITGVTVEGIA
+1044 YGITGVTIKGIA
-1056 DGKSISENPNV
+1056 DGKSISENPDV
-1067 MTNLG
+1067 KTNLG

-1140 SNAKKF
+1140 NNAKKF

>member
-1 MRKKILSTLL
+1 MRKKFLSTLL

-76 KLQAAGEAQAKQ
+76 KLQTADADQTKQ
-88 ITEKVTKL
+88 ITKL
-96 AADVS
+96 AGEVS

-112 ALSKVNKALE
+112 ALAKVNEALK
-122 GKASKDE
+122 GKASEAE

-148 KQIKDLKAG
+148 KQIKELKAG
-157 LEDVKTA
+157 LDDVQTA
-164 QNGLKADID
+164 QEGIKSDIQ
-173 EQKAALEGYKTR
+173 EQKDALKGYKTR
-185 LEALEKQGVS
+185 LEALEKKGLS
-195 EADFKKIYDKID
+195 ESDINKIYDKIE

-213 EDRLSKVEADLAKK
+213 DKKLSE
-227 SKEFSTEI
+227 EI
-235 AQLKADAKALS
+235 SQLKADAKSLS
-246 DRVDEV
+246 DKIDAVST
-252 NKNVNV
+252 NVNV

-269 IVFAPDSYYYG
+269 IQFAPDSYYYG
-280 VEATKIMT
+280 IEATKIMT
-288 LKYNAYTLP
+288 LKYAAYNLP
-297 AAVWNVKEKVGYD
+297 GAAWNNKESKGYD
-310 KAERYGAKDGSRVL
+310 RDERYDATDGSRVL

-347 VLSGDREYEDTRA
+347 VLSGDKEYIVARA
-360 AAEAG
+360 SGAG
-365 LSVASWNVENG
+365 LSVASWKVENG

-383 VTNPEKIK
+383 VTHPEMIK
-391 SVKDNQMVTVFA
+391 SVLNDGMVTNFA

-408 PGITLNKDQNLAER
+408 PGVTLNDKKEVKER

-435 IKNLKLAHR
+435 ISDLKLAHR
-444 AGEDVPF
+444 AGDDVPF
-451 LGVESPNKS
+451 LGVESIHPS
-460 ELGGPDKDHKHHQ
+460 LLGGPDANHKHHQ
-473 LLMQHVF
+473 LLMQNAF
-480 EAAKSGGKF
+480 EAGVSRTYA
-489 GPQDSVNYNETL
+489 PQDSVNYNDSL

-511 TNAKG
+511 KNAMG
-516 IKRLMTAEELEANG
+516 ISRLMTAEELEANG

-551 HAAINPEDGYTFR
+551 HAAINPKDGYTFR
-564 PQLPEY
+564 PQMPEY
-570 DEKHIGKQQAY
+570 DKAHVGKQQAY
-581 GADQARATIGRTPL
+581 GATQARATIGRTPL

-613 RIKITEKKTPATVE
+613 RIKITEKKDPATVE
-627 PDKSVDYQG
+627 PDKHVDYQG

-648 DPAKEWKYE
+648 DPATEWKYE
-657 TTWIQTE
+657 TKWIQTE
-664 YDLYHMLGITR
+664 YDLYHMLNITR
-675 EEFEANYGFSPVKDL
+675 EEFEANYGASPVKDA
-690 TNGNLQQYKLSA
+690 NSGSLQQYKLSA
-702 NGKTFEKMDEPIGQ
+702 NGKTFEKMANPIGQ
-716 AYNKNETSPED
+716 AYTRNETSPED

-736 KLTPA
+736 KLSPA
-741 EAKKFFVTDKN
+741 EAKKLFVTDKK

-764 DKSKYPDVFVT
+764 DKSKLPDVFVT

-809 NPGTAEIHTNTL
+809 NPGTAEIHSNTL

-827 GGKAEKMENTLGD
+827 GGTAEKLESTLGD

-878 ANNNKEYKGID
+878 ANNNKEFMGID

-914 KPVAVLTN
+914 MPVAMLTA
-922 PSATTAASADPS
+922 PTDPS
-934 ETKVAYQHNDY
+934 QTQVAYQHNKY

-972 NKCAKELALTHNTF
+972 NGCGKDLALTNNTF

-1044 YGITGVTVEGIA
+1044 YGITGVTIEGIA
-1056 DGKSISENPNV
+1056 DGKSISENPKV

-1140 SNAKKF
+1140 NNAKKF

>member
-1 MRKKILSTLL
+1 
-11 MGALVTASMSTFTSC
+11 MGALITASVGTFTSC

-40 DALTPLKTVKTELQT
+40 DALTPLKTVKTELQS
-55 EIANL
+55 ELANL
-60 KKQLEAKDA
+60 QKQLEAKDA
-69 QLQESIT
+69 QLQEAIT
-76 KLQAAGEAQAKQ
+76 KLQTADADQTKQ
-88 ITEKVTKL
+88 ITKL

-112 ALSKVNKALE
+112 ALAKVNEALK
-122 GKASKDE
+122 GKASEAE

-143 LVEPL
+143 LVEHL
-148 KQIKDLKAG
+148 KQIKELKAG

-164 QNGLKADID
+164 QEGIKSDIQ
-173 EQKAALEGYKTR
+173 EQKDALEAYKTR
-185 LEALEKQGVS
+185 LEALEKKGVS
-195 EADFKKIYDKID
+195 EADLKKIYDKIE

-213 EDRLSKVEADLAKK
+213 DKKLSE
-227 SKEFSTEI
+227 EI
-235 AQLKADAKALS
+235 AQLKADAKSLS
-246 DRVDEV
+246 DKIDAVST
-252 NKNVNV
+252 NVNV

-269 IVFAPDSYYYG
+269 IVFAPDSYYWG
-280 VEATKIMT
+280 IEATKIQT
-288 LKYNAYTLP
+288 LKYNAYTLSP
-297 AAVWNVKEKVGYD
+297 VAWNVKETKGYD
-310 KAERYGAKDGSRVL
+310 KAERYEAKAGSRVL

-347 VLSGDREYEDTRA
+347 VLSGDKEYTRA

-365 LSVASWNVENG
+365 LSVASWTVEGG

-391 SVKDNQMVTVFA
+391 SVKENEMVTVFA

-408 PGITLNKDQNLAER
+408 PGMTLNKDQNIAER

-435 IKNLKLAHR
+435 ISDLKLAHR

-460 ELGGPDKDHKHHQ
+460 VLAGPDKDHKHHQ
-473 LLMQHVF
+473 LLMQHAF
-480 EAAKSGGKF
+480 EAGVSGKY

-511 TNAKG
+511 KNAKG
-516 IKRLMTAEELEANG
+516 VNRLMTAEDFEANG
-530 MKYKFEI
+530 MKFKFEI

-627 PDKSVDYQG
+627 PDKHVDYQG

-648 DPAKEWKYE
+648 DPATEWRYE
-657 TTWIQTE
+657 TKWIQTE
-664 YDLYHMLGITR
+664 YDLYHMLNITR
-675 EEFEANYGFSPVKDL
+675 EEFEANYGTSPVKDA
-690 TNGNLQQYKLSA
+690 NSGGGLQQYKLSA
-702 NGKTFEKMDEPIGQ
+702 NGKTFEKMAEPIGL
-716 AYNKNETSPED
+716 AYTRNETSPED

-736 KLTPA
+736 KMTA
-741 EAKKFFVTDKN
+741 AQAKEFFVTNKKA
-752 ENVQIA
+752 NVQIA

-775 FKTGKRIGKDSTPAG
+775 FKTGKRTGTDSTPAG

-795 ENIISNYWYAANSS
+795 DNIISNYWYAANTST
-809 NPGTAEIHTNTL
+809 PGTAEIHSNTM
-821 TPEDNK
+821 TPEDNP
-827 GGKAEKMENTLGD
+827 GGTAEKMETTFGD
-840 VFKGNKIAAATLV
+840 VFKGNKIGANLI
-853 NVVKDLTENNE
+853 NVIKDLTADKE
-864 YAAGKLTLNVVFDA
+864 YAAANLKLSLVFDA
-878 ANNNKEYKGID
+878 ANTGKEYKGID

-897 SDDGKTLNAQI
+897 SEDGKTLNAQI

-914 KPVAVLTN
+914 NPVATLDS
-922 PSATTAASADPS
+922 PEDPS
-934 ETKVAYQHNDY
+934 ETKIAYQHNDY
-945 AHALLNYKGHNEL
+945 AHALLNYKDHNSL
-958 ADDVIKA
+958 ANDVVKA

-972 NKCAKELALTHNTF
+972 NKCAKDLALTNNTF
-986 DVRFLRPINAKDAAK
+986 DVRFLRPINAENANKEIVDASYVEMQK
-1001 VIEDANYTE
+1001 
-1010 LQVIKAQDLLLF
+1010 IKATDLLKF
-1022 TDWRDAWNNKQNWGT
+1022 TDWRDAWNKKQAAGI
-1037 GGEYATY
+1037 GGEYEKY
-1044 YGITGVTVEGIA
+1044 YGVTGVTIDGIA
-1056 DGKSISENPNV
+1056 DGQSISLNPNV

-1072 QSDPKKFV
+1072 QSDPTKFV
-1080 SLASVTKNIDFVYTA
+1080 PLGDVTKNIDFIYTA

-1105 LSSTVQEFQIKI
+1105 LSATVQEFQIKI
-1117 PVTVNYLWGYITKD
+1117 PVTVKYIWGYITEN
-1131 VTITVKKTA
+1131 VIITVKKTA
-1140 SNAKKF
+1140 NNAKKF

>member
-1 MRKKILSTLL
+1 

-40 DALTPLKTVKTELQT
+40 DALTPLKTVKTELQS
-55 EIANL
+55 ELANL
-60 KKQLEAKDA
+60 QKQLEAKDA

-76 KLQAAGEAQAKQ
+76 KLQTADADQTKQ
-88 ITEKVTKL
+88 ITKL

-112 ALSKVNKALE
+112 ALAKVNEALK
-122 GKASKDE
+122 GKASEAE

-148 KQIKDLKAG
+148 KQIKELKAG
-157 LEDVKTA
+157 LDDVQTA
-164 QNGLKADID
+164 QEGIKSDIQ
-173 EQKAALEGYKTR
+173 EQKDALKGYKTR
-185 LEALEKQGVS
+185 LEALEKKGLS
-195 EADFKKIYDKID
+195 EADLKKIYDKI
-207 EAKKAL
+207 EETNKAL
-213 EDRLSKVEADLAKK
+213 DKKLSE
-227 SKEFSTEI
+227 EI

-280 VEATKIMT
+280 IEATKIMT

-297 AAVWNVKEKVGYD
+297 AAVWNVKETKGYD
-310 KAERYGAKDGSRVL
+310 KAERYGSKDGSRVL

-338 IDPATAKVN
+338 IDPATAKVD
-347 VLSGDREYEDTRA
+347 VLSGDKEYIVARA
-360 AAEAG
+360 SNAG
-365 LSVASWNVENG
+365 LSVASWKVENG

-383 VTNPEKIK
+383 VTHPEMIK
-391 SVKDNQMVTVFA
+391 SVMNDGMVTNFA

-408 PGITLNKDQNLAER
+408 PGMTLNKDKEVKER

-444 AGEDVPF
+444 AGDDVPF
-451 LGVESPNKS
+451 LGVESPHKS
-460 ELGGPDKDHKHHQ
+460 VLGGPDKDHKHHQ
-473 LLMQHVF
+473 LLMQHAF
-480 EAAKSGGKF
+480 EAGVSGANA
-489 GPQDSVNYNETL
+489 PQDYVNYNETL

-516 IKRLMTAEELEANG
+516 ENRWMSPDELEANG

-537 TALYYGDNK
+537 TALYLGENK

-564 PQLPEY
+564 PQMPDKE
-570 DEKHIGKQQAY
+570 GKQQAY
-581 GADQARATIGRTPL
+581 GAEQARPTIGRTPL
-595 VRVSLLDKDGK
+595 VRVSLIDKNGN

-613 RIKITEKKTPATVE
+613 RIKITEKKDPAEIV
-627 PDKSVDYQG
+627 PDKHFDYQG

-643 NGECT
+643 NGECNE
-648 DPAKEWKYE
+648 PAKEWKYE

-675 EEFEANYGFSPVKDL
+675 EEFEANYGKSPVKDL
-690 TNGNLQQYKLSA
+690 TNGGLQQYKMSE
-702 NGKTFEKMDEPIGQ
+702 NGKTFEKMEEPIGQ
-716 AYNKNETSPED
+716 ANTRNETSPED
-727 GTLTSILGW
+727 GTLTSILYW
-736 KLTPA
+736 KMTPA
-741 EAKKFFVTDKN
+741 QAKEFFVTNKN
-752 ENVQIA
+752 ANVQIA

-764 DKSKYPDVFVT
+764 DKSKLPDVFVT
-775 FKTGKRIGKDSTPAG
+775 FTTGKRIGTDSTPAG

-795 ENIISNYWYAANSS
+795 DNIISNYWYAANTST
-809 NPGTAEIHTNTL
+809 PGTAEIHSNTL
-821 TPEDNK
+821 TPEDNP
-827 GGKAEKMENTLGD
+827 GGTAEKMETTFGN
-840 VFKGNKIAAATLV
+840 VFNGNKIGATLI
-853 NVVKDLTENNE
+853 NVVKDLTEGKE
-864 YAAGKLTLNVVFDA
+864 YAAAKLKISLVFDA
-878 ANNNKEYKGID
+878 ANKGKEYKGID

-897 SDDGKTLNAQI
+897 SEDGKTLNAQI
-908 KGNQAK
+908 KGNQATQA
-914 KPVAVLTN
+914 VAKLTS
-922 PSATTAASADPS
+922 PDDPS
-934 ETKVAYQHNDY
+934 ETMISYQHSDY
-945 AHALLNYKGHNEL
+945 AHALLNYKDHNSL
-958 ADDVIKA
+958 ANDVVKA

-972 NKCAKELALTHNTF
+972 NKCAKELALTNNTF
-986 DVRFLRPINAKDAAK
+986 DVRFLRPINAKNANKEIVDAS
-1001 VIEDANYTE
+1001 YTE
-1010 LQVIKAQDLLLF
+1010 MQTIKATELLKF
-1022 TDWRDAWNNKQNWGT
+1022 TDWRDAWNKKPGASI
-1037 GGEYATY
+1037 GGAYETY
-1044 YGITGVTVEGIA
+1044 YGVTGVSIEGITN
-1056 DGKSISENPNV
+1056 GESISHNPNV
-1067 MTNLG
+1067 LTNLG
-1072 QSDPKKFV
+1072 QSDPKTFV
-1080 SLASVTKNIDFVYTA
+1080 PLGEVTKNIDFVYTA

-1105 LSSTVQEFQIKI
+1105 LAATVQEFQIKI
-1117 PVTVNYLWGYITKD
+1117 PVTVKYFWGYITEN

-1140 SNAKKF
+1140 GNAKKF